1 MNININPNSKEN
13 TDGMLEITG
22 RLSDSNAAKYYGANR
37 NHKVSEN
44 LNISAARIDQNAFA
58 ISKSEPSAYSVEGLK
73 SFDEIKA
80 KASMKNVSLE
90 NNAFAVMATSMSAD
104 DVAKMADDGFS
115 PSEMTDKE
123 IVTVLDKIK
132 ATLVKSGVDI
142 KGFTDD
148 LSKEQ
153 IEQIAGSSAYANAI
167 EAALKETAIPAIKEN
182 VTEITEALNM
192 SEALTT
198 PSDDAK
204 KYMINNDLEPT
215 VNNFYIANHSSNS
228 DSSANRAQYY
238 MDDTGYVG
246 KNPTDSDIESLSPQ
260 IEKSISDAGLDVN
273 EQTIYEAKWLINKD
287 IPLTK
292 ENLEKLE
299 DINNVSF
306 PVDNETVAMSAASA
320 LIEGKNAKEGILN
333 DPESIY
339 QKAAKFVD
347 SLEINDIAKRRILEE
362 TRLILTVEAS
372 VSLLK
377 KGIELD
383 TSNLEKLVDELKEAE
398 KECYAPFLMDKD
410 INEIGEVDIKK
421 YDDELTLKLDLFK
434 QTVIAVEQI
443 KTAPLSVVGDIAF
456 AEKTPTLN
464 EAKELSVNRTKEY
477 ESASLSV
484 SNDTGYSAE
493 FKKAEHSYETM
504 MTMPRYDMGDSIKKA
519 FRNVDDI
526 LEDLEIEATRLNEK
540 AVRILGYSGMEIN
553 EANIEKA
560 VKAEVAIENVI
571 THMTPA
577 RTLKMI
583 RDGFN
588 PLDTDIYELSDTL
601 SNEDEDTANIK
612 YTEFL
617 YKLEKSS
624 EITESE
630 KVAFIG
636 LYRLFR
642 KIEKSDGKLV
652 GDVIK
657 ADEKLTLSNIISA
670 SRSDRQVGTDIKIDD
685 SFGALEK
692 LITHGESITDQIL
705 QGFKTKELNEQYAK
719 EGATEIKNAITKE
732 EAIIKALESF
742 DNPKSPVNIAAAD
755 MLINSRSSIFKGL
768 LKGLDE
774 EERDNFDKEIS
785 ELAESFDDEESAKNA
800 ISSFTKKTEEIIK
813 NKLQIADKYI
823 DVKSLKLLNKQL
835 SIINKMADS
844 RTYEVP
850 VIING
855 SYTSINLKI
864 VNDTENAGK
873 VKAYFETEETGKVS
887 AEFDLRDGK
896 VSGIITTENS
906 FFEGVIKE
914 REDSF
919 KEEFKGAG
927 VEISSM
933 YYVNKRGISVKG
945 NYTDENDVS
954 TPATKQLYSVAK
966 AIIKSV
972 QK

>member
-13 TDGMLEITG
+13 TEGILEIG
-22 RLSDSNAAKYYGANR
+22 SRAGIDKASAGR
-37 NHKVSEN
+37 NH
-44 LNISAARIDQNAFA
+44 LNIHASRIDQNAFLVT
-58 ISKSEPSAYSVEGLK
+58 KSEPSTYSVEGLK

-115 PSEMTDKE
+115 PLEMTDKE
-123 IVTVLDKIK
+123 TVTVLDKIK

-167 EAALKETAIPAIKEN
+167 EAALKEAALPATKDN
-182 VTEITEALNM
+182 VTEITEALNV
-192 SEALTT
+192 SDTLEQ

-204 KYMINNDLEPT
+204 KYMINNCPEPT
-215 VNNFYIANHSSNS
+215 VNNFYIANHSSS
-228 DSSANRAQYY
+228 ADTSANRASYY
-238 MDDTGYVG
+238 MDETGYVG
-246 KNPTDSDIESLSPQ
+246 KNPTDADIESLSPQ
-260 IEKSISDAGLDVN
+260 IEKIISDAGLSVN
-273 EQTIYEAKWLINKD
+273 EQTINEAKWLINKD

-292 ENLEKLE
+292 ENLTNLE
-299 DINNVSF
+299 NLESVSF
-306 PVDNETVAMSAASA
+306 PLDTETVALSAASA
-320 LIEGKNAKEGILN
+320 LAEGKNAKDGLLS
-333 DPESIY
+333 DPESIHI
-339 QKAAKFVD
+339 KAAKFVE
-347 SLEINDIAKRRILEE
+347 SLNFDDVAKRRILEE
-362 TRLILTVEAS
+362 TRLILTLEAS

-377 KGIELD
+377 KGINLD
-383 TSNLEKLVDELKEAE
+383 TKDLEKLVDDLKQAE
-398 KECYAPFLMDKD
+398 KESYAPFLMDND
-410 INEIGEVDIKK
+410 EVDIKK
-421 YDDELTLKLDLFK
+421 YDDELTLKLDVFK
-434 QTVIAVEQI
+434 QTVIAIEHV
-443 KTAPLSVVGDIAF
+443 KTAPLSVVGDVAF
-456 AEKTPTLN
+456 SEKTPTLN
-464 EAKELSVNRTKEY
+464 EVAELSDKAK
-477 ESASLSV
+477 S
-484 SNDTGYSAE
+484 E
-493 FKKAEHSYETM
+493 FSKAERSYETM

-540 AVRILGYSGMEIN
+540 AVRILGYSGMEIT

-560 VKAEVAIENVI
+560 VKAEVAVENVI

-588 PLDTDIYELSDTL
+588 PLDTDIYELSNELL
-601 SNEDEDTANIK
+601 SEDEDTGNTK

-630 KVAFIG
+630 KSAFIG

-657 ADEKLTLSNIISA
+657 ADEKLTLLNIISA

-705 QGFKTKELNEQYAK
+705 QGFRTKELNVQYAK
-719 EGATEIKNAITKE
+719 EEADEIRNIITKE
-732 EAIIKALESF
+732 EAIVRALENADS
-742 DNPKSPVNIAAAD
+742 PKSPINMAAAN
-755 MLINSRSSIFKGL
+755 MLLNSRGTIFKGL

-774 EERDNFDKEIS
+774 EEKDVFDKEIS
-785 ELAESFDDEESAKNA
+785 ELADSFDDEDSAKNA
-800 ISSFTKKTEEIIK
+800 INSFTEKTQEIIK
-813 NKLQIADKYI
+813 NKAQIADKYI

-887 AEFDLRDGK
+887 AEFELRDGK

-966 AIIKSV
+966 AIIKAV

>member
-13 TDGMLEITG
+13 TEGILEIGSRAGIDKTSAG
-22 RLSDSNAAKYYGANR
+22 R
-37 NHKVSEN
+37 NH
-44 LNISAARIDQNAFA
+44 LNIHESRIEQNAFLVT
-58 ISKSEPSAYSVEGLK
+58 KSEPSTYSVEGLK

-115 PSEMTDKE
+115 PLEMTDKE
-123 IVTVLDKIK
+123 TVTVLDKIK
-132 ATLVKSGVDI
+132 ATLVKSGVNID
-142 KGFTDD
+142 GFTDD

-167 EAALKETAIPAIKEN
+167 EAALKETGLPATLEN
-182 VTEITEALNM
+182 VTEISEALNV
-192 SEALTT
+192 SNELTI

-204 KYMINNDLEPT
+204 KYMINNCPEPT
-215 VNNFYIANHSSNS
+215 VNNFYIANHSSS
-228 DSSANRAQYY
+228 ADTSANRASYY
-238 MDDTGYVG
+238 MDETGYVG
-246 KNPTDSDIESLSPQ
+246 KNPTDADIESLSPQ
-260 IEKSISDAGLDVN
+260 IEKIISDAGLSVN
-273 EQTIYEAKWLINKD
+273 EQTINEAKWLINKD

-292 ENLEKLE
+292 ENLTNLE
-299 DINNVSF
+299 NLESVSF
-306 PVDNETVAMSAASA
+306 PLDTETVALSAASA
-320 LIEGKNAKEGILN
+320 LAEGKNAKDGLLS
-333 DPESIY
+333 DPESIHI
-339 QKAAKFVD
+339 KAAKFVE
-347 SLEINDIAKRRILEE
+347 SLNFDDVAKRRILEE
-362 TRLILTVEAS
+362 TRLILTLEAS

-377 KGIELD
+377 KGINLD
-383 TSNLEKLVDELKEAE
+383 TKDLEKLVDDLKQAE
-398 KECYAPFLMDKD
+398 KESYAPFLMDND
-410 INEIGEVDIKK
+410 EVDIKK
-421 YDDELTLKLDLFK
+421 YDDELTLKLDVFK
-434 QTVIAVEQI
+434 QTVIAIEHV
-443 KTAPLSVVGDIAF
+443 KTAPLSVVGDVAF
-456 AEKTPTLN
+456 SEKTPTLN
-464 EAKELSVNRTKEY
+464 EVAELSDKAK
-477 ESASLSV
+477 S
-484 SNDTGYSAE
+484 E
-493 FKKAEHSYETM
+493 FSKAERSYETM

-540 AVRILGYSGMEIN
+540 AVRILGYSGMEIT

-560 VKAEVAIENVI
+560 VKAEVAVENVI

-588 PLDTDIYELSDTL
+588 PLDADIYELSNELL
-601 SNEDEDTANIK
+601 SEDEDTGNTK

-630 KVAFIG
+630 KSAFIG

-657 ADEKLTLSNIISA
+657 ADEKLTLLNIISA

-705 QGFKTKELNEQYAK
+705 QGFRTKELNVQYAK
-719 EGATEIKNAITKE
+719 EEADEIRNIITKE
-732 EAIIKALESF
+732 EAIVRALENADS
-742 DNPKSPVNIAAAD
+742 PKSPINMAAAN
-755 MLINSRSSIFKGL
+755 MLLNSRGTIFKGL

-774 EERDNFDKEIS
+774 EEKDVFDKEIS
-785 ELAESFDDEESAKNA
+785 ELADSFDDEDSVKNA
-800 ISSFTKKTEEIIK
+800 INSFTEKTQEIIK
-813 NKLQIADKYI
+813 NKAQIADKYI

-887 AEFDLRDGK
+887 AEFELRDGK

-966 AIIKSV
+966 AIIKAV

>member
-13 TDGMLEITG
+13 MEGMLEIGSRADIDKTSAG
-22 RLSDSNAAKYYGANR
+22 R
-37 NHKVSEN
+37 NH
-44 LNISAARIDQNAFA
+44 LNIHASRIDQNAFLVT
-58 ISKSEPSAYSVEGLK
+58 KSEPSTYSVEGLK

-104 DVAKMADDGFS
+104 DVAKMADEGFS
-115 PSEMTDKE
+115 PSEMTDSE
-123 IVTVLDKIK
+123 TVTVLDKIK
-132 ATLVKSGVDI
+132 ATLVKSGVNID
-142 KGFTDD
+142 GFTDD
-148 LSKEQ
+148 LSKEE
-153 IEQIAGSSAYANAI
+153 IEQIAGSSAYASAI
-167 EAALKETAIPAIKEN
+167 EAALKEAALPATLEN
-182 VTEITEALNM
+182 VTEISEALNV
-192 SEALTT
+192 SGELTI

-204 KYMINNDLEPT
+204 KYMINNCPEPT
-215 VNNFYIANHSSNS
+215 VNNFYIANHSS
-228 DSSANRAQYY
+228 SADTSTNRASYY
-238 MDDTGYVG
+238 MDETGYVG
-246 KNPTDSDIESLSPQ
+246 KNPTDADIESLSPQ
-260 IEKSISDAGLDVN
+260 IEKIISDAGLSVN
-273 EQTIYEAKWLINKD
+273 EQTINEAKWLINKD

-292 ENLEKLE
+292 ENLTNLE
-299 DINNVSF
+299 NLESVSF
-306 PVDNETVAMSAASA
+306 PLDTETVALSAASA
-320 LIEGKNAKEGILN
+320 LAEGKNAKDGLLS
-333 DPESIY
+333 DPESIHI
-339 QKAAKFVD
+339 KAAKFVE
-347 SLEINDIAKRRILEE
+347 SLNFDDVAKRRILEE
-362 TRLILTVEAS
+362 TRLILTLEAS

-377 KGIELD
+377 KGINLD
-383 TSNLEKLVDELKEAE
+383 TKDLEKLVDDLKQAE
-398 KECYAPFLMDKD
+398 KESYAPFLMDND
-410 INEIGEVDIKK
+410 EVDIKK
-421 YDDELTLKLDLFK
+421 YDDELTLKLDVFK
-434 QTVIAVEQI
+434 QTVIAIEHV
-443 KTAPLSVVGDIAF
+443 KTAPLLVVGDVAF
-456 AEKTPTLN
+456 SEKTPTLN
-464 EAKELSVNRTKEY
+464 EVAELSNKAK
-477 ESASLSV
+477 S
-484 SNDTGYSAE
+484 E
-493 FKKAEHSYETM
+493 FSKAERSYETM

-540 AVRILGYSGMEIN
+540 AVRILGYSGMEIT

-560 VKAEVAIENVI
+560 VKAEVAVENVI

-588 PLDTDIYELSDTL
+588 PLDTDIYELSNELL
-601 SNEDEDTANIK
+601 SEDEDTGNTK

-630 KVAFIG
+630 KSAFIG

-657 ADEKLTLSNIISA
+657 ADVKLTLSNIISA

-705 QGFKTKELNEQYAK
+705 QGFKTKELNKQYAK
-719 EGATEIKNAITKE
+719 EEANEIRNIITKE
-732 EAIIKALESF
+732 EAIVRALENADS
-742 DNPKSPVNIAAAD
+742 PKSPINMAAAN
-755 MLINSRSSIFKGL
+755 MLLNSRGTIFKGL

-774 EERDNFDKEIS
+774 EEKDVFDKEIS
-785 ELAESFDDEESAKNA
+785 ELADSFDDEDSVKNA
-800 ISSFTKKTEEIIK
+800 INSFTEKTQEIIK
-813 NKLQIADKYI
+813 NKAQIADKYI

-887 AEFDLRDGK
+887 AEFELRDGK

-966 AIIKSV
+966 AIIKAV

>member
-13 TDGMLEITG
+13 TEGILEIG
-22 RLSDSNAAKYYGANR
+22 SRAGIDKASAGR
-37 NHKVSEN
+37 NH
-44 LNISAARIDQNAFA
+44 LNIHASRIDQNAFLVT
-58 ISKSEPSAYSVEGLK
+58 KSEPSTYSVEGLK

-104 DVAKMADDGFS
+104 DVAKMADEGFS
-115 PSEMTDKE
+115 PSEMTDSE
-123 IVTVLDKIK
+123 TVTVLDKIK
-132 ATLVKSGVDI
+132 ATLVKSGVNID
-142 KGFTDD
+142 GFTDD
-148 LSKEQ
+148 LSKEE
-153 IEQIAGSSAYANAI
+153 IEQIAGSSAYASAI
-167 EAALKETAIPAIKEN
+167 EAALKEAALPATLEN
-182 VTEITEALNM
+182 VTEISEALNV
-192 SEALTT
+192 SGELTI

-204 KYMINNDLEPT
+204 KYMINNCPEPT
-215 VNNFYIANHSSNS
+215 VNNFYIANHSSS
-228 DSSANRAQYY
+228 ADTSANRASYY
-238 MDDTGYVG
+238 MDETGYVG
-246 KNPTDSDIESLSPQ
+246 KNPTDADIESLSPQ
-260 IEKSISDAGLDVN
+260 IEKIISDAGLSVN
-273 EQTIYEAKWLINKD
+273 EQTINEAKWLINKD

-292 ENLEKLE
+292 ENLTNLE
-299 DINNVSF
+299 NLESVSF
-306 PVDNETVAMSAASA
+306 PLNTETVALSAASA
-320 LIEGKNAKEGILN
+320 LAEGKNAKDGLLS
-333 DPESIY
+333 DPESIHI
-339 QKAAKFVD
+339 KAAKFVE
-347 SLEINDIAKRRILEE
+347 SLNFDDVAKRRILEE
-362 TRLILTVEAS
+362 TRLILTLEAS

-377 KGIELD
+377 KGINLD
-383 TSNLEKLVDELKEAE
+383 TKDLEKLVDDLKQAE
-398 KECYAPFLMDKD
+398 KESYAPFLMEND
-410 INEIGEVDIKK
+410 EVDIKK
-421 YDDELTLKLDLFK
+421 YDDELTLKLDVFK
-434 QTVIAVEQI
+434 QTVIAIEHV
-443 KTAPLSVVGDIAF
+443 KTAPLSVVGDVAF
-456 AEKTPTLN
+456 SEKTPTLN
-464 EAKELSVNRTKEY
+464 EVAELSNKAK
-477 ESASLSV
+477 S
-484 SNDTGYSAE
+484 E
-493 FKKAEHSYETM
+493 FSKAERSYETM

-540 AVRILGYSGMEIN
+540 AVRILGYSGMEIT

-560 VKAEVAIENVI
+560 VKAEVAVENVI

-588 PLDTDIYELSDTL
+588 PLDTDIYELSNELL
-601 SNEDEDTANIK
+601 SEDEDTGNTK

-630 KVAFIG
+630 KSAFIG

-657 ADEKLTLSNIISA
+657 ADEKLTFSNIISA
-670 SRSDRQVGTDIKIDD
+670 LRSDRQVGTDIKIDD
-685 SFGALEK
+685 SFGTLEK

-705 QGFKTKELNEQYAK
+705 QGFKTKELNKQYAK
-719 EGATEIKNAITKE
+719 EEANEIRNIITKE
-732 EAIIKALESF
+732 EAIVRALENADS
-742 DNPKSPVNIAAAD
+742 PKSPINMAAAN
-755 MLINSRSSIFKGL
+755 MLINTRGTILKGL

-774 EERDNFDKEIS
+774 EEKDVFDKEIS
-785 ELAESFDDEESAKNA
+785 ELADSFDDEDSVKNA
-800 ISSFTKKTEEIIK
+800 INSFTEKTQEIIK
-813 NKLQIADKYI
+813 NKAQIADKYI

-887 AEFDLRDGK
+887 AEFELRDGK

-966 AIIKSV
+966 AIIKAV

>member
-13 TDGMLEITG
+13 TEGILEIGSRAGIDKTSAG
-22 RLSDSNAAKYYGANR
+22 R
-37 NHKVSEN
+37 NH
-44 LNISAARIDQNAFA
+44 LNIHASRIDQNAFLVT
-58 ISKSEPSAYSVEGLK
+58 KSEPSTYSVEGLK

-104 DVAKMADDGFS
+104 DVAKMADEGFS
-115 PSEMTDKE
+115 PSEMTDSE
-123 IVTVLDKIK
+123 TVTVLDKIK
-132 ATLVKSGVDI
+132 ATLVKSGVNID
-142 KGFTDD
+142 GFTDD

-167 EAALKETAIPAIKEN
+167 EAALKETALPATLEN
-182 VTEITEALNM
+182 VTEISEALNV
-192 SEALTT
+192 SGELTI

-204 KYMINNDLEPT
+204 KYMINNCPEPT
-215 VNNFYIANHSSNS
+215 VNNFYIANHSS
-228 DSSANRAQYY
+228 SADTSTNRASYY
-238 MDDTGYVG
+238 MDETGYVG
-246 KNPTDSDIESLSPQ
+246 KNPTDADIESLSPQ
-260 IEKSISDAGLDVN
+260 IEKIISDAGLSVN
-273 EQTIYEAKWLINKD
+273 EQTINEAKWLINKD

-292 ENLEKLE
+292 ENLTNLE
-299 DINNVSF
+299 NLESVSF
-306 PVDNETVAMSAASA
+306 PLDTETVALSAASA
-320 LIEGKNAKEGILN
+320 LAEGKNAKDGLLS
-333 DPESIY
+333 DPESIHI
-339 QKAAKFVD
+339 KAAKFVE
-347 SLEINDIAKRRILEE
+347 SLNFDDVAKRRILEE
-362 TRLILTVEAS
+362 TRLILTLEAS

-377 KGIELD
+377 KGINLD
-383 TSNLEKLVDELKEAE
+383 TKDLEKLVDDLKQAE
-398 KECYAPFLMDKD
+398 KESYAPFLMDND
-410 INEIGEVDIKK
+410 EVDIKK
-421 YDDELTLKLDLFK
+421 YDDELTLKLDVFK
-434 QTVIAVEQI
+434 QTVIAIEHV
-443 KTAPLSVVGDIAF
+443 KTAPLSVVGDVAF
-456 AEKTPTLN
+456 SEKTPTLN
-464 EAKELSVNRTKEY
+464 EVAELSNKAK
-477 ESASLSV
+477 S
-484 SNDTGYSAE
+484 E
-493 FKKAEHSYETM
+493 FSKAERSYETM

-540 AVRILGYSGMEIN
+540 AVRILGYSGMEIT

-560 VKAEVAIENVI
+560 VKAEVAVENVI

-588 PLDTDIYELSDTL
+588 PLDTDIYELSNELL
-601 SNEDEDTANIK
+601 SEDEDTGNTK

-630 KVAFIG
+630 KSAFIG

-657 ADEKLTLSNIISA
+657 ADAKLTFSNIISA

-685 SFGALEK
+685 SFGTLEK

-705 QGFKTKELNEQYAK
+705 QGFKTKELNKQYAK
-719 EGATEIKNAITKE
+719 EEADEIRNIITKE
-732 EAIIKALESF
+732 EAIVRALENADS
-742 DNPKSPVNIAAAD
+742 PKSPINMAAAN
-755 MLINSRSSIFKGL
+755 MLLNSRGTIFKGL

-774 EERDNFDKEIS
+774 EEKDVFDKEIS
-785 ELAESFDDEESAKNA
+785 ELADSFDDEDSVKNA
-800 ISSFTKKTEEIIK
+800 INSFTEKTQEIIK
-813 NKLQIADKYI
+813 NKAQIADKYI

-945 NYTDENDVS
+945 NYTDENDMS

-966 AIIKSV
+966 AIIKAV

>member
-13 TDGMLEITG
+13 TEGILEIGSRAGIDKTSAG
-22 RLSDSNAAKYYGANR
+22 R
-37 NHKVSEN
+37 NH
-44 LNISAARIDQNAFA
+44 LNIHASRIEQNAFLVT
-58 ISKSEPSAYSVEGLK
+58 KSEPSTYSVEGLK

-80 KASMKNVSLE
+80 KALMKNVSLD

-104 DVAKMADDGFS
+104 DVAKMADEGFS
-115 PSEMTDKE
+115 PSEMTDFE
-123 IVTVLDKIK
+123 TVTVLDKIK
-132 ATLVKSGVDI
+132 ATLVKSGVNID
-142 KGFTDD
+142 GFTDD
-148 LSKEQ
+148 LSKEE
-153 IEQIAGSSAYANAI
+153 IEQIAGSSAYASAI
-167 EAALKETAIPAIKEN
+167 EAALKEAALPATKDN
-182 VTEITEALNM
+182 VTEITEALNV
-192 SEALTT
+192 SDTLEQ

-204 KYMINNDLEPT
+204 KYMINNCPEPT
-215 VNNFYIANHSSNS
+215 VNNFYIANHSS
-228 DSSANRAQYY
+228 SADTSTNRASYY
-238 MDDTGYVG
+238 MDETGYVG
-246 KNPTDSDIESLSPQ
+246 KNPTDADIESLSPQ
-260 IEKSISDAGLDVN
+260 IEKIISDAGLSVN
-273 EQTIYEAKWLINKD
+273 EQTINEAKWLINKD

-292 ENLEKLE
+292 ENLTNLE
-299 DINNVSF
+299 NLESVSF
-306 PVDNETVAMSAASA
+306 PLDTETVALSAASA
-320 LIEGKNAKEGILN
+320 LAEGKNAKDGLLS
-333 DPESIY
+333 DPESIHI
-339 QKAAKFVD
+339 KAAKFVE
-347 SLEINDIAKRRILEE
+347 SLNFDDVAKRRILEE
-362 TRLILTVEAS
+362 TRLILTLEAS

-377 KGIELD
+377 KGINLD
-383 TSNLEKLVDELKEAE
+383 TKDLEKLVDDLKQAE
-398 KECYAPFLMDKD
+398 KESYAPFLMDND
-410 INEIGEVDIKK
+410 EVDIKK
-421 YDDELTLKLDLFK
+421 YDDELTLKLDVFK
-434 QTVIAVEQI
+434 QTVIAIEHV
-443 KTAPLSVVGDIAF
+443 KTAPLSVVGDVAF
-456 AEKTPTLN
+456 SEKTPTLN
-464 EAKELSVNRTKEY
+464 EVAELSNKAK
-477 ESASLSV
+477 S
-484 SNDTGYSAE
+484 E
-493 FKKAEHSYETM
+493 FSKAERSYETM

-540 AVRILGYSGMEIN
+540 AVRILGYSGMEIT

-560 VKAEVAIENVI
+560 VKAEVAVENVI

-588 PLDTDIYELSDTL
+588 PLDADIYELSNKLL
-601 SNEDEDTANIK
+601 SEDEDTGNTK

-630 KVAFIG
+630 KSAFIG

-657 ADEKLTLSNIISA
+657 ADAKLTLSNIISA

-705 QGFKTKELNEQYAK
+705 QGFRTKELNVQYAK
-719 EGATEIKNAITKE
+719 EEADEIRNIITKE
-732 EAIIKALESF
+732 EAIVRALENADS
-742 DNPKSPVNIAAAD
+742 PKSPINMAAAN
-755 MLINSRSSIFKGL
+755 MLLNSRGTIFKGL

-774 EERDNFDKEIS
+774 EEKDVFDKEIS
-785 ELAESFDDEESAKNA
+785 ELADSFDDEDSAKNA
-800 ISSFTKKTEEIIK
+800 INSFTEKTQEIIK
-813 NKLQIADKYI
+813 NKAQIADKYI

-966 AIIKSV
+966 AIIKAV

>member
-13 TDGMLEITG
+13 TEGILEIGSRAGIDKTSAG
-22 RLSDSNAAKYYGANR
+22 R
-37 NHKVSEN
+37 NH
-44 LNISAARIDQNAFA
+44 LNIHASRIDQNAFLVT
-58 ISKSEPSAYSVEGLK
+58 KSEPSTYSVEGLK

-104 DVAKMADDGFS
+104 DVAKMADEGFS
-115 PSEMTDKE
+115 PSEMTDFE
-123 IVTVLDKIK
+123 TVTVLDKIK

-167 EAALKETAIPAIKEN
+167 EAALKETALPATIEN
-182 VTEITEALNM
+182 VTEISEALNV
-192 SEALTT
+192 SGELTI

-204 KYMINNDLEPT
+204 KYMINNCPEPT
-215 VNNFYIANHSSNS
+215 VNNFYIANHSSS
-228 DSSANRAQYY
+228 ADTSANRASYY
-238 MDDTGYVG
+238 MDETGYVG
-246 KNPTDSDIESLSPQ
+246 KNPTDADIESLSPQ
-260 IEKSISDAGLDVN
+260 IEKIISDAGLSVN
-273 EQTIYEAKWLINKD
+273 EQTINEAKWLINKD

-292 ENLEKLE
+292 ENLTNLE
-299 DINNVSF
+299 NLESVSF
-306 PVDNETVAMSAASA
+306 PLDTETVAMSAASA
-320 LIEGKNAKEGILN
+320 LAEGKNAKDGLLS
-333 DPESIY
+333 DPESIHI
-339 QKAAKFVD
+339 KAAKFVE
-347 SLEINDIAKRRILEE
+347 SLNFDDVAKRRILEE
-362 TRLILTVEAS
+362 TRLILTLEAS

-377 KGIELD
+377 KGINLD
-383 TSNLEKLVDELKEAE
+383 TKDLEKLVDDLKQAE
-398 KECYAPFLMDKD
+398 KESYAPFLMEND
-410 INEIGEVDIKK
+410 EVDIKK
-421 YDDELTLKLDLFK
+421 YDDELTLKLDVFK
-434 QTVIAVEQI
+434 QTVIAIEHV
-443 KTAPLSVVGDIAF
+443 KTAPLSVVGDVAF
-456 AEKTPTLN
+456 SEKTPTLN
-464 EAKELSVNRTKEY
+464 EVAELSNKAK
-477 ESASLSV
+477 S
-484 SNDTGYSAE
+484 E
-493 FKKAEHSYETM
+493 FSKAERSYETM

-540 AVRILGYSGMEIN
+540 AVRILGYSGMEIT

-560 VKAEVAIENVI
+560 VKAEVAVENVI

-588 PLDTDIYELSDTL
+588 PLDADIYELSNKLL
-601 SNEDEDTANIK
+601 SEDEDTGNTK

-630 KVAFIG
+630 KTAFIG

-657 ADEKLTLSNIISA
+657 ADAKLTLSNIISA

-705 QGFKTKELNEQYAK
+705 QGFRTKELNKQYAK
-719 EGATEIKNAITKE
+719 EEANEIRNIITKE
-732 EAIIKALESF
+732 EAIVRALENADS
-742 DNPKSPVNIAAAD
+742 PKSPINMAAAN
-755 MLINSRSSIFKGL
+755 MLLNSRGTIFKGL

-774 EERDNFDKEIS
+774 EEKDVFDKEIS
-785 ELAESFDDEESAKNA
+785 ELADSFDDEDSVKNA
-800 ISSFTKKTEEIIK
+800 INSFTEKTQEIIK
-813 NKLQIADKYI
+813 NKAQIADKYI

-887 AEFDLRDGK
+887 AEFELRDGK

-966 AIIKSV
+966 AIIKAV

>member
-13 TDGMLEITG
+13 TEGILEIGSRAGIDKTSAG
-22 RLSDSNAAKYYGANR
+22 R
-37 NHKVSEN
+37 NH
-44 LNISAARIDQNAFA
+44 LNIHASRIEQNAFLVT
-58 ISKSEPSAYSVEGLK
+58 KSEPSTYSVEGLK

-80 KASMKNVSLE
+80 KASMKNVSLD

-104 DVAKMADDGFS
+104 DVAKMADEGFS
-115 PSEMTDKE
+115 PSEMTDSE
-123 IVTVLDKIK
+123 TVTVLDKIK

-153 IEQIAGSSAYANAI
+153 IEQIAGSSTYASAI
-167 EAALKETAIPAIKEN
+167 EAALKEAALPATKDN
-182 VTEITEALNM
+182 VTEITEALNV
-192 SEALTT
+192 SGELTI

-204 KYMINNDLEPT
+204 KYMINNCPEPT
-215 VNNFYIANHSSNS
+215 VNNFYIANHSSS
-228 DSSANRAQYY
+228 ADTSANRASYY
-238 MDDTGYVG
+238 MDETGYVG
-246 KNPTDSDIESLSPQ
+246 KNPTDADIESLSPQ
-260 IEKSISDAGLDVN
+260 IEKFISDAGLSVN
-273 EQTIYEAKWLINKD
+273 EQKINEAKWLINKD

-292 ENLEKLE
+292 ENLTNLE
-299 DINNVSF
+299 NLESVSF
-306 PVDNETVAMSAASA
+306 PLNTETVALSAASA
-320 LIEGKNAKEGILN
+320 LAEGKNAKDGLLS
-333 DPESIY
+333 DPESIHI
-339 QKAAKFVD
+339 KAAKFVE
-347 SLEINDIAKRRILEE
+347 SLNFDDVAKRRILEE
-362 TRLILTVEAS
+362 TRLILTLEAS

-377 KGIELD
+377 KGINLD
-383 TSNLEKLVDELKEAE
+383 TKNLEKLVDDLKQAE
-398 KECYAPFLMDKD
+398 KESYAPFLMDND
-410 INEIGEVDIKK
+410 EVDIKK
-421 YDDELTLKLDLFK
+421 YDDDLTLKLDVFK
-434 QTVIAVEQI
+434 QTVIAIEHV
-443 KTAPLSVVGDIAF
+443 KTAPLSVVGDVAF
-456 AEKTPTLN
+456 FEKTPTLN
-464 EAKELSVNRTKEY
+464 EVAELSNK
-477 ESASLSV
+477 AK
-484 SNDTGYSAE
+484 AE
-493 FKKAEHSYETM
+493 FSKAERSYETM

-540 AVRILGYSGMEIN
+540 AVRILGYSGMEIT

-560 VKAEVAIENVI
+560 VKAEVAVENVI

-588 PLDTDIYELSDTL
+588 PLDTDIYELSNELL
-601 SNEDEDTANIK
+601 SEDEDTGNTK

-630 KVAFIG
+630 KSAFIG

-657 ADEKLTLSNIISA
+657 ADERLTLSNIISA

-692 LITHGESITDQIL
+692 LITHGESITNQIL
-705 QGFKTKELNEQYAK
+705 QGFKTKELNKQYAK
-719 EGATEIKNAITKE
+719 EEANEIRNIITKE
-732 EAIIKALESF
+732 EAIVRALENADS
-742 DNPKSPVNIAAAD
+742 PKSPINMAAAN
-755 MLINSRSSIFKGL
+755 MLLNSRGTIFKGL
-768 LKGLDE
+768 LKGFDE
-774 EERDNFDKEIS
+774 EEKDVFDKEIN
-785 ELAESFDDEESAKNA
+785 ELADSFDDEDSAKNA
-800 ISSFTKKTEEIIK
+800 INSFTEKTQEIIK
-813 NKLQIADKYI
+813 NKAQIADKYI

-887 AEFDLRDGK
+887 AEFELRDGK

-966 AIIKSV
+966 AIIKAV

>member
-13 TDGMLEITG
+13 TEGMLEIG
-22 RLSDSNAAKYYGANR
+22 SRAGIDKVSAGR
-37 NHKVSEN
+37 NH
-44 LNISAARIDQNAFA
+44 LNIHASRIDQNAFLVT
-58 ISKSEPSAYSVEGLK
+58 KSEPSTYSVEGLK

-80 KASMKNVSLE
+80 KASMKNVSLD

-104 DVAKMADDGFS
+104 DVAKMADEGFS

-123 IVTVLDKIK
+123 TVTVLDKIK

-167 EAALKETAIPAIKEN
+167 EAALKETALPATIEN
-182 VTEITEALNM
+182 VTEISEALNV
-192 SEALTT
+192 SGELTI

-204 KYMINNDLEPT
+204 KYMINNCPEPT
-215 VNNFYIANHSSNS
+215 VNNFYIANHSS
-228 DSSANRAQYY
+228 SADTSTNRASYY
-238 MDDTGYVG
+238 MDETGYVG
-246 KNPTDSDIESLSPQ
+246 KNPTDADIESLSPQ
-260 IEKSISDAGLDVN
+260 IEKIISDAGLSVN
-273 EQTIYEAKWLINKD
+273 EQTINEAKWLINKD

-292 ENLEKLE
+292 ENLTNLE
-299 DINNVSF
+299 NLESVSF
-306 PVDNETVAMSAASA
+306 PLDTETVALSAASA
-320 LIEGKNAKEGILN
+320 LAEGKNAKDGLLS
-333 DPESIY
+333 DPESIHI
-339 QKAAKFVD
+339 KAAKFVE
-347 SLEINDIAKRRILEE
+347 SLNFDDVAKRRILEE
-362 TRLILTVEAS
+362 TRLILTLEAS

-377 KGIELD
+377 KGINLD
-383 TSNLEKLVDELKEAE
+383 TKDLEKLVDDLKQAE
-398 KECYAPFLMDKD
+398 KESYAPFLMDND
-410 INEIGEVDIKK
+410 EVDIKK
-421 YDDELTLKLDLFK
+421 YDDELTLKLDVFK
-434 QTVIAVEQI
+434 QTVIAIEHV
-443 KTAPLSVVGDIAF
+443 KTAPLSVVGDVAF
-456 AEKTPTLN
+456 SEKTPTLN
-464 EAKELSVNRTKEY
+464 EVAELSDKAK
-477 ESASLSV
+477 S
-484 SNDTGYSAE
+484 E
-493 FKKAEHSYETM
+493 FSKAERSYETM

-540 AVRILGYSGMEIN
+540 AVRILGYSGMEIT

-560 VKAEVAIENVI
+560 VKAEVAVENVI

-588 PLDTDIYELSDTL
+588 PLDTDIYELSNELL
-601 SNEDEDTANIK
+601 SEDEDTGNTK

-630 KVAFIG
+630 KSAFIG

-657 ADEKLTLSNIISA
+657 ADERLTLSNIISA

-705 QGFKTKELNEQYAK
+705 QGFRTKELNVQYAK
-719 EGATEIKNAITKE
+719 EEADEIRNIITKE
-732 EAIIKALESF
+732 EAIVRALENADS
-742 DNPKSPVNIAAAD
+742 PKSPINMAAAN
-755 MLINSRSSIFKGL
+755 MLLNSRGTIFKGL

-774 EERDNFDKEIS
+774 EEKDVFDKEIS
-785 ELAESFDDEESAKNA
+785 ELADSFDDEDSVKNA
-800 ISSFTKKTEEIIK
+800 INSFTEKTQEIIK
-813 NKLQIADKYI
+813 NKAQIADKYI

-945 NYTDENDVS
+945 NYTDENDMS

-966 AIIKSV
+966 AIIKAV

>member
-13 TDGMLEITG
+13 TEGILEIG
-22 RLSDSNAAKYYGANR
+22 SRAGIDKASAGR
-37 NHKVSEN
+37 NH
-44 LNISAARIDQNAFA
+44 LNIHASRIEQNAFLVT
-58 ISKSEPSAYSVEGLK
+58 KSEPSTYSVEGLK

-80 KASMKNVSLE
+80 KASMKNVSLD

-115 PSEMTDKE
+115 PLEMTDKE
-123 IVTVLDKIK
+123 TVTVLDKIK

-153 IEQIAGSSAYANAI
+153 IEQIVGSSAYANAI
-167 EAALKETAIPAIKEN
+167 EAALKETALPATLEN
-182 VTEITEALNM
+182 VTEISEALNV
-192 SEALTT
+192 SGELTI

-204 KYMINNDLEPT
+204 KYMINNCPEPT
-215 VNNFYIANHSSNS
+215 VNNFYIANHSS
-228 DSSANRAQYY
+228 SADTSTNRASYY
-238 MDDTGYVG
+238 MDETGYVG
-246 KNPTDSDIESLSPQ
+246 KNPTDADIESLSPQ
-260 IEKSISDAGLDVN
+260 IEKIISDAGLSVN
-273 EQTIYEAKWLINKD
+273 EQTINEAKWLINKD

-292 ENLEKLE
+292 ENLTNLE
-299 DINNVSF
+299 NLESVSF
-306 PVDNETVAMSAASA
+306 PLDTETVALSAASA
-320 LIEGKNAKEGILN
+320 LAEGKNAKDGLLS
-333 DPESIY
+333 DPESVHI
-339 QKAAKFVD
+339 KAAKFVE
-347 SLEINDIAKRRILEE
+347 SLNFDDVAKRRILEE
-362 TRLILTVEAS
+362 TRLILTLEAS

-377 KGIELD
+377 KGINLD
-383 TSNLEKLVDELKEAE
+383 TKDLEKLVDDLKQAE
-398 KECYAPFLMDKD
+398 KESYAPFLMDND
-410 INEIGEVDIKK
+410 EVDIKK
-421 YDDELTLKLDLFK
+421 YDDELTLKLDKFK
-434 QTVIAVEQI
+434 QTVIAIEHV
-443 KTAPLSVVGDIAF
+443 KTAPLSVVGDVAF
-456 AEKTPTLN
+456 SEKTPTLN
-464 EAKELSVNRTKEY
+464 EVAELSDKAK
-477 ESASLSV
+477 S
-484 SNDTGYSAE
+484 E
-493 FKKAEHSYETM
+493 FSKAERSYETM

-540 AVRILGYSGMEIN
+540 AVRILGYSGMEIT

-560 VKAEVAIENVI
+560 VKAEVAVENVI

-588 PLDTDIYELSDTL
+588 PLDTDIYELSNELL
-601 SNEDEDTANIK
+601 SEDEDTGNTK

-630 KVAFIG
+630 KSAFIG

-657 ADEKLTLSNIISA
+657 ADERLTLSNIISA

-685 SFGALEK
+685 SFGTLEK
-692 LITHGESITDQIL
+692 LIAHGESITDQIL
-705 QGFKTKELNEQYAK
+705 QGFKTKELNKQYAK
-719 EGATEIKNAITKE
+719 EEADEIRNIITKE
-732 EAIIKALESF
+732 EAIVRALENADS
-742 DNPKSPVNIAAAD
+742 PKSPINMAAAN
-755 MLINSRSSIFKGL
+755 MLLNSRGTIFKGL

-774 EERDNFDKEIS
+774 EEKDVFDKEIS
-785 ELAESFDDEESAKNA
+785 ELADSFDDEDSVKNA
-800 ISSFTKKTEEIIK
+800 INSFTEKTQEIIK
-813 NKLQIADKYI
+813 NKAQIADKYI

-887 AEFDLRDGK
+887 AEFELRDGK

-966 AIIKSV
+966 AIIKAV

>member
-13 TDGMLEITG
+13 TEGILEIG
-22 RLSDSNAAKYYGANR
+22 SRAGIDKASAGR
-37 NHKVSEN
+37 NH
-44 LNISAARIDQNAFA
+44 LNIHASRIDQNAFLVT
-58 ISKSEPSAYSVEGLK
+58 KSEPSTYSVEGLK

-80 KASMKNVSLE
+80 KASMKNVSLD

-104 DVAKMADDGFS
+104 DVAKMADEGFS
-115 PSEMTDKE
+115 PSEMTDFE
-123 IVTVLDKIK
+123 TVTVLDKIK
-132 ATLVKSGVDI
+132 ATLVKSGVNID
-142 KGFTDD
+142 GFTDD
-148 LSKEQ
+148 LSKEE

-167 EAALKETAIPAIKEN
+167 EAALKETALPATIEN
-182 VTEITEALNM
+182 VTEISEALNV
-192 SEALTT
+192 SKELTI

-204 KYMINNDLEPT
+204 KYMINNCPEPT
-215 VNNFYIANHSSNS
+215 VNNFYIANHSSS
-228 DSSANRAQYY
+228 ADTSANRASYY
-238 MDDTGYVG
+238 MDETGYVG
-246 KNPTDSDIESLSPQ
+246 KNPIDSDIESLSPQ
-260 IEKSISDAGLDVN
+260 IEKIISDAGLSVN
-273 EQTIYEAKWLINKD
+273 EQTINEAKWLINKD

-292 ENLEKLE
+292 ENLTNLE
-299 DINNVSF
+299 NLESVSF
-306 PVDNETVAMSAASA
+306 PLDTETVALSAASA
-320 LIEGKNAKEGILN
+320 LAEGKNSKDGLLS
-333 DPESIY
+333 DPESIHI
-339 QKAAKFVD
+339 KAAKFVE
-347 SLEINDIAKRRILEE
+347 SLNFDDVAKRRILEE
-362 TRLILTVEAS
+362 TRLILTLEAS

-377 KGIELD
+377 KGINLD
-383 TSNLEKLVDELKEAE
+383 TKDLEKLVDDLKQAE
-398 KECYAPFLMDKD
+398 KESYAPFLMEND
-410 INEIGEVDIKK
+410 EVDIKK
-421 YDDELTLKLDLFK
+421 YDDELTLKLDVFK
-434 QTVIAVEQI
+434 QTVIAIEHV
-443 KTAPLSVVGDIAF
+443 KTAPLSVVGDVAF
-456 AEKTPTLN
+456 SEKTPTLN
-464 EAKELSVNRTKEY
+464 EVAELSNKAK
-477 ESASLSV
+477 S
-484 SNDTGYSAE
+484 E
-493 FKKAEHSYETM
+493 FSKAERSYETM

-540 AVRILGYSGMEIN
+540 AVRILGYSGMEIT

-560 VKAEVAIENVI
+560 VKAEVAVENVI

-588 PLDTDIYELSDTL
+588 PLDTDIYELSNELL
-601 SNEDEDTANIK
+601 SEDEDTGNTK

-630 KVAFIG
+630 KSAFIG

-657 ADEKLTLSNIISA
+657 ADERLTLSNIISA

-685 SFGALEK
+685 SFGTLEK

-705 QGFKTKELNEQYAK
+705 QGFKTKELNKQYAK
-719 EGATEIKNAITKE
+719 EEADEIRNIITKE
-732 EAIIKALESF
+732 EAIVRALENADS
-742 DNPKSPVNIAAAD
+742 PKSPINMAAAN
-755 MLINSRSSIFKGL
+755 MLLNSRGTIFKGL

-774 EERDNFDKEIS
+774 EEKDVFDKEIS
-785 ELAESFDDEESAKNA
+785 ELADSFDDEDSVKNA
-800 ISSFTKKTEEIIK
+800 INSFTEKTQEIIK
-813 NKLQIADKYI
+813 NKAQIADKYI

-873 VKAYFETEETGKVS
+873 VKAYFETEETGRVS

-945 NYTDENDVS
+945 NYTDENDMS

-966 AIIKSV
+966 AIIKAV

>member
-13 TDGMLEITG
+13 TEGILEIGSRAGIDKTSAG
-22 RLSDSNAAKYYGANR
+22 R
-37 NHKVSEN
+37 NH
-44 LNISAARIDQNAFA
+44 LNIHASRIDQNAFLVT
-58 ISKSEPSAYSVEGLK
+58 KSEPSTYSVEGLK

-80 KASMKNVSLE
+80 KASMKNVSLD

-104 DVAKMADDGFS
+104 DVAKMADEGFS
-115 PSEMTDKE
+115 PSEMTDFE
-123 IVTVLDKIK
+123 TVTVLDKIK
-132 ATLVKSGVDI
+132 ATLVKSGVNID
-142 KGFTDD
+142 GFTDD
-148 LSKEQ
+148 LSKEE

-167 EAALKETAIPAIKEN
+167 EAALKETALPATLEN
-182 VTEITEALNM
+182 VTEISEALNV
-192 SEALTT
+192 SKELTI

-204 KYMINNDLEPT
+204 KYMINNCPEPT
-215 VNNFYIANHSSNS
+215 VNNFYIANHSSS
-228 DSSANRAQYY
+228 ADTSANRASYY
-238 MDDTGYVG
+238 MDETGYVG
-246 KNPTDSDIESLSPQ
+246 KNPTDADIESLSPQ
-260 IEKSISDAGLDVN
+260 IEKIISDAGLSVN
-273 EQTIYEAKWLINKD
+273 EQTINEAKWLINKD

-292 ENLEKLE
+292 ENLTNLE
-299 DINNVSF
+299 NLESVSF
-306 PVDNETVAMSAASA
+306 PLDTETVALSAASA
-320 LIEGKNAKEGILN
+320 LAEGKNAKDGLLS
-333 DPESIY
+333 DPESIHI
-339 QKAAKFVD
+339 KAAKFVE
-347 SLEINDIAKRRILEE
+347 SLNFDDVAKRRILEE
-362 TRLILTVEAS
+362 TRLILTLEAS

-377 KGIELD
+377 KGINLD
-383 TSNLEKLVDELKEAE
+383 TKDLEKLVDDLKQAE
-398 KECYAPFLMDKD
+398 KESYAPFLMEND
-410 INEIGEVDIKK
+410 EVDIKK
-421 YDDELTLKLDLFK
+421 YDDELTLKLDVFK
-434 QTVIAVEQI
+434 QTVIAIEHV
-443 KTAPLSVVGDIAF
+443 KTAPLSVVGDVAF
-456 AEKTPTLN
+456 SEKTPTLN
-464 EAKELSVNRTKEY
+464 EVAELSNKAK
-477 ESASLSV
+477 S
-484 SNDTGYSAE
+484 E
-493 FKKAEHSYETM
+493 FSKAERSYETM

-540 AVRILGYSGMEIN
+540 AVRILGYSGMEIT

-560 VKAEVAIENVI
+560 VKAEVAVENVI

-588 PLDTDIYELSDTL
+588 PLDTDIYELSNELL
-601 SNEDEDTANIK
+601 SEDEDTGNTK

-630 KVAFIG
+630 KSAFIG

-657 ADEKLTLSNIISA
+657 ADERLTLSNIISA

-705 QGFKTKELNEQYAK
+705 QGFKTKELNKQYAK
-719 EGATEIKNAITKE
+719 EEANEIRNIITKE
-732 EAIIKALESF
+732 EAIVRALENADS
-742 DNPKSPVNIAAAD
+742 PKSPINMAAAN
-755 MLINSRSSIFKGL
+755 MLLNSRGTIFKGL

-774 EERDNFDKEIS
+774 EEKDVFDKEIS
-785 ELAESFDDEESAKNA
+785 ELADSFDDEDSVKNA
-800 ISSFTKKTEEIIK
+800 INSFTEKTQEIIK
-813 NKLQIADKYI
+813 NKAQIADKYI

-873 VKAYFETEETGKVS
+873 VKAYFETEETGRVS

-966 AIIKSV
+966 AIIKAV

>member
-13 TDGMLEITG
+13 TEGILEIGSRAGIDKTSAG
-22 RLSDSNAAKYYGANR
+22 R
-37 NHKVSEN
+37 NH
-44 LNISAARIDQNAFA
+44 LNIHASRIDQNAFLVT
-58 ISKSEPSAYSVEGLK
+58 KSEPSTYSVEGLK

-104 DVAKMADDGFS
+104 DVAKMADEGFS
-115 PSEMTDKE
+115 PSEMTDSE
-123 IVTVLDKIK
+123 TVTVLDKIK
-132 ATLVKSGVDI
+132 ATLVKSGVNID
-142 KGFTDD
+142 GFTDD

-167 EAALKETAIPAIKEN
+167 EAALKETALPATLEN
-182 VTEITEALNM
+182 VTEISEALNV
-192 SEALTT
+192 SGELTI

-204 KYMINNDLEPT
+204 KYMINNCPEPT
-215 VNNFYIANHSSNS
+215 VNNFYIANHSSS
-228 DSSANRAQYY
+228 ADTSANRASYY
-238 MDDTGYVG
+238 MDETGYVG
-246 KNPTDSDIESLSPQ
+246 KNPTDADIESLSPQ
-260 IEKSISDAGLDVN
+260 IEKIISDAGLSVN
-273 EQTIYEAKWLINKD
+273 EQTINEAKWLINKD

-292 ENLEKLE
+292 ENLTNLE
-299 DINNVSF
+299 NLESVSF
-306 PVDNETVAMSAASA
+306 PLNTETVALSAASA
-320 LIEGKNAKEGILN
+320 LAEGKNAKDGLLS
-333 DPESIY
+333 DPESIHI
-339 QKAAKFVD
+339 KAAKFVE
-347 SLEINDIAKRRILEE
+347 SLNFDDVAKRRILEE
-362 TRLILTVEAS
+362 TRLILTLEAS

-377 KGIELD
+377 KGINLD
-383 TSNLEKLVDELKEAE
+383 TKDLEKLVDDLKQAE
-398 KECYAPFLMDKD
+398 KESYAPFLMDND
-410 INEIGEVDIKK
+410 EVDIKK
-421 YDDELTLKLDLFK
+421 YDDELTLKLDVFK
-434 QTVIAVEQI
+434 QTVIAIEHV
-443 KTAPLSVVGDIAF
+443 KTAPLSVVGDVAF
-456 AEKTPTLN
+456 SEKTPTLN
-464 EAKELSVNRTKEY
+464 EVAELSDKAK
-477 ESASLSV
+477 S
-484 SNDTGYSAE
+484 E
-493 FKKAEHSYETM
+493 FSKAERSYETM

-540 AVRILGYSGMEIN
+540 AVRILGYSGMEIT

-560 VKAEVAIENVI
+560 VKAEVAVENVI

-588 PLDTDIYELSDTL
+588 PLDTDIYELSNELL
-601 SNEDEDTANIK
+601 SEDEDTGNTK

-630 KVAFIG
+630 KSAFIG

-657 ADEKLTLSNIISA
+657 ADEKLTLLNIISA

-705 QGFKTKELNEQYAK
+705 QGFKTKELNKQYAK
-719 EGATEIKNAITKE
+719 EEADEIRNIITKE
-732 EAIIKALESF
+732 EAIVRALENADS
-742 DNPKSPVNIAAAD
+742 PKSPINMAAAN
-755 MLINSRSSIFKGL
+755 MLLNSRGTIFKGL

-774 EERDNFDKEIS
+774 EEKDVFDKEIS
-785 ELAESFDDEESAKNA
+785 ELADSFDDEDSAKNA
-800 ISSFTKKTEEIIK
+800 INSFTEKTQEIIK
-813 NKLQIADKYI
+813 NKAQIADKYI

-887 AEFDLRDGK
+887 AEFELRDGK

-945 NYTDENDVS
+945 NYTDENDMS

-966 AIIKSV
+966 AIIKAV

>member
-13 TDGMLEITG
+13 TEGILEIGSRAGIDKTSAG
-22 RLSDSNAAKYYGANR
+22 R
-37 NHKVSEN
+37 NH
-44 LNISAARIDQNAFA
+44 LNIHASRIDQNAFLVT
-58 ISKSEPSAYSVEGLK
+58 KSEPSTYSVEGLK

-80 KASMKNVSLE
+80 KASMKNVSLD

-104 DVAKMADDGFS
+104 DVAKMADEGFS
-115 PSEMTDKE
+115 PSEMTDFE
-123 IVTVLDKIK
+123 TVTVLDKIK
-132 ATLVKSGVDI
+132 ATLVKSGVNID
-142 KGFTDD
+142 GFTDD

-167 EAALKETAIPAIKEN
+167 EAALKETALPATIEN
-182 VTEITEALNM
+182 VTEISEALNV
-192 SEALTT
+192 SGELTI

-204 KYMINNDLEPT
+204 KYMINNCPEPT
-215 VNNFYIANHSSNS
+215 VNNFYIANHSSS
-228 DSSANRAQYY
+228 ADTSANRASYY
-238 MDDTGYVG
+238 MDETGYVG
-246 KNPTDSDIESLSPQ
+246 KNPTDADIESLSPQ
-260 IEKSISDAGLDVN
+260 IEKIISDAGLSVN
-273 EQTIYEAKWLINKD
+273 EQTINEAKWLINKD

-292 ENLEKLE
+292 ENLTNLE
-299 DINNVSF
+299 NLESVSF
-306 PVDNETVAMSAASA
+306 PLDTETVALSAASA
-320 LIEGKNAKEGILN
+320 LAEGKNAKDGLLS
-333 DPESIY
+333 DPESIHI
-339 QKAAKFVD
+339 KAAKFVE
-347 SLEINDIAKRRILEE
+347 SLNFDDVAKRRILEE
-362 TRLILTVEAS
+362 TRLILTLEAS

-377 KGIELD
+377 KGINLD
-383 TSNLEKLVDELKEAE
+383 TKDLEKLVDDLKQAE
-398 KECYAPFLMDKD
+398 KESYAPFLMDND
-410 INEIGEVDIKK
+410 EVDIKK
-421 YDDELTLKLDLFK
+421 YDDELTLKLDVFK
-434 QTVIAVEQI
+434 QTVIAIEHV
-443 KTAPLSVVGDIAF
+443 KTAPLSVVGDVAF
-456 AEKTPTLN
+456 SEKTPTLN
-464 EAKELSVNRTKEY
+464 EVAELSDKAK
-477 ESASLSV
+477 S
-484 SNDTGYSAE
+484 E
-493 FKKAEHSYETM
+493 FSKAERSYETM

-540 AVRILGYSGMEIN
+540 AVRILGYSGMEIT

-560 VKAEVAIENVI
+560 VKAEVAVENVI

-588 PLDTDIYELSDTL
+588 PLDTDIYELSNELL
-601 SNEDEDTANIK
+601 SEDEDTGNTK

-630 KVAFIG
+630 KSAFIG

-657 ADEKLTLSNIISA
+657 ADERLTLSNIISA

-705 QGFKTKELNEQYAK
+705 QGFRTKELNVQYAK
-719 EGATEIKNAITKE
+719 EEADEIRNIITKE
-732 EAIIKALESF
+732 EAIVRALENADS
-742 DNPKSPVNIAAAD
+742 PKSPINMAAAN
-755 MLINSRSSIFKGL
+755 MLLNSRGTIFKGL

-774 EERDNFDKEIS
+774 EEKDVFDKEIS
-785 ELAESFDDEESAKNA
+785 ELADSFDDEDSVKNA
-800 ISSFTKKTEEIIK
+800 INSFTEKTQEIIK
-813 NKLQIADKYI
+813 NKAQIADKYI

-887 AEFDLRDGK
+887 AEFELRDGK

-966 AIIKSV
+966 AIIKAV

>member
-13 TDGMLEITG
+13 TEGILEIG
-22 RLSDSNAAKYYGANR
+22 SRAGIDKASAGR
-37 NHKVSEN
+37 NH
-44 LNISAARIDQNAFA
+44 LNIHASRIDQNAFLVT
-58 ISKSEPSAYSVEGLK
+58 KSEPSTYSVEGLK

-104 DVAKMADDGFS
+104 DVAKMADEGFS
-115 PSEMTDKE
+115 PSEMTDSE
-123 IVTVLDKIK
+123 TVTVLDKIK
-132 ATLVKSGVDI
+132 ATLVKSGVNID
-142 KGFTDD
+142 GFTDD

-167 EAALKETAIPAIKEN
+167 EAALKETALPATLEN
-182 VTEITEALNM
+182 VTEISEALNV
-192 SEALTT
+192 SGELTI

-204 KYMINNDLEPT
+204 KYMINNCPEPT
-215 VNNFYIANHSSNS
+215 VNNFYIANHSSS
-228 DSSANRAQYY
+228 ADTSANRASYY
-238 MDDTGYVG
+238 MDETGYVG
-246 KNPTDSDIESLSPQ
+246 KNPTDADIESLSPQ
-260 IEKSISDAGLDVN
+260 IEKIISDAGLSVN
-273 EQTIYEAKWLINKD
+273 EQTINEAKWLINKD

-292 ENLEKLE
+292 ENLTNLE
-299 DINNVSF
+299 NLESVSF
-306 PVDNETVAMSAASA
+306 PLDTENVALSAASA
-320 LIEGKNAKEGILN
+320 LAEGKNAKDGLLS
-333 DPESIY
+333 DPESIHI
-339 QKAAKFVD
+339 KAAKFVE
-347 SLEINDIAKRRILEE
+347 SLNFDDVAKRRILEE
-362 TRLILTVEAS
+362 TRLILTLEAS

-377 KGIELD
+377 KGINLD
-383 TSNLEKLVDELKEAE
+383 TRDLEKLVDDLKQAE
-398 KECYAPFLMDKD
+398 KESYAPFLMDND
-410 INEIGEVDIKK
+410 EVDIKK
-421 YDDELTLKLDLFK
+421 YDDDLTLKLDVFK
-434 QTVIAVEQI
+434 QTVIAIENV
-443 KTAPLSVVGDIAF
+443 KTAPLSVVGDVAF
-456 AEKTPTLN
+456 SEKTPTLN
-464 EAKELSVNRTKEY
+464 EVAELSNKAK
-477 ESASLSV
+477 S
-484 SNDTGYSAE
+484 E
-493 FKKAEHSYETM
+493 FSKAERSYETM

-540 AVRILGYSGMEIN
+540 AVRILGYSGMEIT

-560 VKAEVAIENVI
+560 VKAEVAVENVI

-588 PLDTDIYELSDTL
+588 PLDTDIYELSNELL
-601 SNEDEDTANIK
+601 SEDEDTGNTK

-630 KVAFIG
+630 KSAFIG

-657 ADEKLTLSNIISA
+657 ADAKLTLSNIISA

-705 QGFKTKELNEQYAK
+705 QGFKTKELNKQYAK
-719 EGATEIKNAITKE
+719 EEADEIRNIITKE
-732 EAIIKALESF
+732 EAIVRALENADS
-742 DNPKSPVNIAAAD
+742 PKSPINMAAAN
-755 MLINSRSSIFKGL
+755 MLLNSRGTIFKGL

-774 EERDNFDKEIS
+774 EEKDVFDKEIS
-785 ELAESFDDEESAKNA
+785 ELADSFDDEDSVKNA
-800 ISSFTKKTEEIIK
+800 INSFTEKTQEIIK
-813 NKLQIADKYI
+813 NKAQIADKYI

-887 AEFDLRDGK
+887 AEFELRDGK

-945 NYTDENDVS
+945 NYTDENDMS

-966 AIIKSV
+966 AIIKAV

>member
-13 TDGMLEITG
+13 TEGILEIG
-22 RLSDSNAAKYYGANR
+22 SRAGIDKVSAGR
-37 NHKVSEN
+37 NH
-44 LNISAARIDQNAFA
+44 LNIHASRIDQNAFLVT
-58 ISKSEPSAYSVEGLK
+58 KSEPSTYSVEGLK

-104 DVAKMADDGFS
+104 DVAKMADEGFS
-115 PSEMTDKE
+115 PSEMTDSE
-123 IVTVLDKIK
+123 TVTVLDKIK
-132 ATLVKSGVDI
+132 ATLVKSGVNID
-142 KGFTDD
+142 GFTDD

-167 EAALKETAIPAIKEN
+167 EAALKETGLPATIEN
-182 VTEITEALNM
+182 VTEISEALNV
-192 SEALTT
+192 SKELTI

-204 KYMINNDLEPT
+204 KYMINNCPEPT
-215 VNNFYIANHSSNS
+215 VNNFYIANHSSS
-228 DSSANRAQYY
+228 ADTSANRASYY
-238 MDDTGYVG
+238 MDETGYVG
-246 KNPTDSDIESLSPQ
+246 KNPTDADIESLSPQ
-260 IEKSISDAGLDVN
+260 IEKIISDAGLSVS
-273 EQTIYEAKWLINKD
+273 EQTINEAKWLINKD

-292 ENLEKLE
+292 ENLTNLE
-299 DINNVSF
+299 NLESVSF
-306 PVDNETVAMSAASA
+306 PLDTETVALSAASA
-320 LIEGKNAKEGILN
+320 LAEGKNAKDGLLS
-333 DPESIY
+333 DPESIHI
-339 QKAAKFVD
+339 KAAKFVE
-347 SLEINDIAKRRILEE
+347 SLNFDDVAKRRILEE
-362 TRLILTVEAS
+362 TRLILTLEAS

-377 KGIELD
+377 KGINLD
-383 TSNLEKLVDELKEAE
+383 TKDLEKLVDDLKQAE
-398 KECYAPFLMDKD
+398 KESYAPFLMEND
-410 INEIGEVDIKK
+410 EVDIKK
-421 YDDELTLKLDLFK
+421 YDDELTLKLDVFK
-434 QTVIAVEQI
+434 QTVIAIENV
-443 KTAPLSVVGDIAF
+443 KTAPLSVVGDVAF
-456 AEKTPTLN
+456 SEKTPTLN
-464 EAKELSVNRTKEY
+464 EVAELSNKAK
-477 ESASLSV
+477 S
-484 SNDTGYSAE
+484 E
-493 FKKAEHSYETM
+493 FSKAERSYETM

-540 AVRILGYSGMEIN
+540 AVRILGYSGMEIT

-560 VKAEVAIENVI
+560 VKAEVAVENVI

-588 PLDTDIYELSDTL
+588 PLDTDIYELSKELL
-601 SNEDEDTANIK
+601 SEDEDTGNTK

-630 KVAFIG
+630 KSAFIG

-657 ADEKLTLSNIISA
+657 ADEKLTFSNIISA

-685 SFGALEK
+685 SFGTLEK

-705 QGFKTKELNEQYAK
+705 QGFKTKELNKQYAK
-719 EGATEIKNAITKE
+719 DEADEIRNIITKE
-732 EAIIKALESF
+732 EAIVRALENADS
-742 DNPKSPVNIAAAD
+742 PKSPINMAAAN
-755 MLINSRSSIFKGL
+755 MLLNSRGTIFKGL

-774 EERDNFDKEIS
+774 EEKDVFDKEIS
-785 ELAESFDDEESAKNA
+785 ELADSFDDEDSVKNA
-800 ISSFTKKTEEIIK
+800 INSFTEKTQEIIK
-813 NKLQIADKYI
+813 NKEQIADKYI

-887 AEFDLRDGK
+887 AEFELRDGK
-896 VSGIITTENS
+896 VSGIITIENS

-945 NYTDENDVS
+945 NYTDENDMS

-966 AIIKSV
+966 AIIKAV

>member
-13 TDGMLEITG
+13 TEGILEIGSRAGIDKTSAG
-22 RLSDSNAAKYYGANR
+22 R
-37 NHKVSEN
+37 NH
-44 LNISAARIDQNAFA
+44 LNIHASRIDQNAFLVT
-58 ISKSEPSAYSVEGLK
+58 KSEPSTYSVEGLK

-104 DVAKMADDGFS
+104 DVAKMADEGFS
-115 PSEMTDKE
+115 PSEMTDSE
-123 IVTVLDKIK
+123 TVTVLDKIK
-132 ATLVKSGVDI
+132 ATLVKSGVNID
-142 KGFTDD
+142 GFTDD

-167 EAALKETAIPAIKEN
+167 EAALKETVLPATIEN
-182 VTEITEALNM
+182 VTEISEALNV
-192 SEALTT
+192 SGELTI

-204 KYMINNDLEPT
+204 KYMINNCPEPT
-215 VNNFYIANHSSNS
+215 VNNFYIANHSSS
-228 DSSANRAQYY
+228 ADTSANRASYY
-238 MDDTGYVG
+238 MDETGYVG
-246 KNPTDSDIESLSPQ
+246 KNPTDADIESLSPQ
-260 IEKSISDAGLDVN
+260 IEKIISDAGLSVN
-273 EQTIYEAKWLINKD
+273 EQTINEAKWLINKD

-292 ENLEKLE
+292 ENLTNLE
-299 DINNVSF
+299 NLESVSF
-306 PVDNETVAMSAASA
+306 PLDTETVALSAASA
-320 LIEGKNAKEGILN
+320 LAEGKNAKDGLLS
-333 DPESIY
+333 DPESIHI
-339 QKAAKFVD
+339 KAAKFVE
-347 SLEINDIAKRRILEE
+347 SLNFDDVAKRRILEE
-362 TRLILTVEAS
+362 TRLILTLEAS

-377 KGIELD
+377 KGINLD
-383 TSNLEKLVDELKEAE
+383 TKDVEKLVDDLKQAE
-398 KECYAPFLMDKD
+398 KESYAPFLMDND
-410 INEIGEVDIKK
+410 EVDIKK
-421 YDDELTLKLDLFK
+421 YDDELTLKLDVFK
-434 QTVIAVEQI
+434 QTVIAIEHV
-443 KTAPLSVVGDIAF
+443 KTAPLSVVGDVAF
-456 AEKTPTLN
+456 SEKTPTLN
-464 EAKELSVNRTKEY
+464 EVAELSNKAK
-477 ESASLSV
+477 S
-484 SNDTGYSAE
+484 E
-493 FKKAEHSYETM
+493 FSKAERSYETM

-540 AVRILGYSGMEIN
+540 AVRILGYSGMEIT

-560 VKAEVAIENVI
+560 VKAEVAVENVI

-588 PLDTDIYELSDTL
+588 PLDTDIYELSNELL
-601 SNEDEDTANIK
+601 SEDEDTGNTK

-630 KVAFIG
+630 KSAFIG

-657 ADEKLTLSNIISA
+657 ADEKLTFSNIISA

-705 QGFKTKELNEQYAK
+705 QGFRTKELNVQYAK
-719 EGATEIKNAITKE
+719 EEADEIRNIITKE
-732 EAIIKALESF
+732 EAIVRALENADS
-742 DNPKSPVNIAAAD
+742 PKSPINMAAAN
-755 MLINSRSSIFKGL
+755 MLLNSRGTIFKGL

-774 EERDNFDKEIS
+774 EEKDVFDKEIS
-785 ELAESFDDEESAKNA
+785 ELADSFDDEDSVKNA
-800 ISSFTKKTEEIIK
+800 INSFTEKTQEIIK
-813 NKLQIADKYI
+813 NKAQIADKYI

-873 VKAYFETEETGKVS
+873 VKAYFETEETGRVS

-966 AIIKSV
+966 AIIKAV

>member
-13 TDGMLEITG
+13 TEGMLEIGG
-22 RLSDSNAAKYYGANR
+22 RAGIDKTSAGR
-37 NHKVSEN
+37 NH
-44 LNISAARIDQNAFA
+44 LNIHASRIDQNAFLVT
-58 ISKSEPSAYSVEGLK
+58 KSEPSTYSVEGLK

-104 DVAKMADDGFS
+104 DVAKMADEGFS

-123 IVTVLDKIK
+123 TVTVLDKIK
-132 ATLVKSGVDI
+132 ATLVKSGVNID
-142 KGFTDD
+142 GFTDD

-167 EAALKETAIPAIKEN
+167 EAALKETALPATIEN
-182 VTEITEALNM
+182 VTEISEALNV
-192 SEALTT
+192 SGELTI

-204 KYMINNDLEPT
+204 KYMINNCPEPT
-215 VNNFYIANHSSNS
+215 VNNFYIANHSSS
-228 DSSANRAQYY
+228 ADTSANRASYY
-238 MDDTGYVG
+238 MDETGYVG
-246 KNPTDSDIESLSPQ
+246 KNPTDADIESLSPQ
-260 IEKSISDAGLDVN
+260 IEKIISDAGLSVN
-273 EQTIYEAKWLINKD
+273 EQTINEAKWLINKD

-292 ENLEKLE
+292 ENLTNLE
-299 DINNVSF
+299 NLESVSF
-306 PVDNETVAMSAASA
+306 PLDTETVALSAASA
-320 LIEGKNAKEGILN
+320 LAEGKNAKDGLLS
-333 DPESIY
+333 DPESIHI
-339 QKAAKFVD
+339 KAAKFVE
-347 SLEINDIAKRRILEE
+347 SLNFDDVAKRRILEE
-362 TRLILTVEAS
+362 TRLILTLEAS

-377 KGIELD
+377 KGINLD
-383 TSNLEKLVDELKEAE
+383 TKDLEKLVDDLKQAE
-398 KECYAPFLMDKD
+398 KESYAPFLMDND
-410 INEIGEVDIKK
+410 EVDIKK
-421 YDDELTLKLDLFK
+421 YDDELTLKLDKFK
-434 QTVIAVEQI
+434 QTVIAIEHV
-443 KTAPLSVVGDIAF
+443 KTAPLSVVGDVAF
-456 AEKTPTLN
+456 SEKTPTLN
-464 EAKELSVNRTKEY
+464 EVAELSNKAK
-477 ESASLSV
+477 S
-484 SNDTGYSAE
+484 E
-493 FKKAEHSYETM
+493 FSKAERSYETM

-540 AVRILGYSGMEIN
+540 AVRILGYSGMEIT

-560 VKAEVAIENVI
+560 VKAEVAVENVI

-588 PLDTDIYELSDTL
+588 PLDTDIYELSNELL
-601 SNEDEDTANIK
+601 SEDEDTGNTK

-630 KVAFIG
+630 KSAFIG

-657 ADEKLTLSNIISA
+657 ADERLTLSNIISA

-705 QGFKTKELNEQYAK
+705 QGFRTKELNVQYAK
-719 EGATEIKNAITKE
+719 EEADEIRNIITKE
-732 EAIIKALESF
+732 EAIVRALENADS
-742 DNPKSPVNIAAAD
+742 PKSPINMAAAN
-755 MLINSRSSIFKGL
+755 MLINSRGTIFKGL

-774 EERDNFDKEIS
+774 EEKDVFDKEIS
-785 ELAESFDDEESAKNA
+785 ELADSFDDEDNVKNA
-800 ISSFTKKTEEIIK
+800 INSFTEKTQEIIK
-813 NKLQIADKYI
+813 NKAQIADKYI

-966 AIIKSV
+966 AIIKAV

>member
-13 TDGMLEITG
+13 TEGILEIGSRAGIDKTSAG
-22 RLSDSNAAKYYGANR
+22 R
-37 NHKVSEN
+37 NH
-44 LNISAARIDQNAFA
+44 LNIHASRIEQNAFLVT
-58 ISKSEPSAYSVEGLK
+58 KSEPSTYSVEGLK

-80 KASMKNVSLE
+80 KALMKNVSLD

-104 DVAKMADDGFS
+104 DVAKMADEGFS
-115 PSEMTDKE
+115 PSEMTDFE
-123 IVTVLDKIK
+123 TVTVLDKIK
-132 ATLVKSGVDI
+132 ATLVKSGVNID
-142 KGFTDD
+142 GFTDD
-148 LSKEQ
+148 LSKEE
-153 IEQIAGSSAYANAI
+153 IEQIAGSSAYASAI
-167 EAALKETAIPAIKEN
+167 EAALKEAALPATKDN
-182 VTEITEALNM
+182 VTEITEALNV
-192 SEALTT
+192 SDTLEQ

-204 KYMINNDLEPT
+204 KYMINNCPEPT
-215 VNNFYIANHSSNS
+215 VNNFYIANHSS
-228 DSSANRAQYY
+228 SADTSTNRASYY
-238 MDDTGYVG
+238 MDETGYVG
-246 KNPTDSDIESLSPQ
+246 KNPTDADIESLSPQ
-260 IEKSISDAGLDVN
+260 IEKIISDAGLSVN
-273 EQTIYEAKWLINKD
+273 EQTINEAKWLINKD

-292 ENLEKLE
+292 ENLTNLE
-299 DINNVSF
+299 NLESVSF
-306 PVDNETVAMSAASA
+306 PLDTETVALSAASA
-320 LIEGKNAKEGILN
+320 LAEGKNAKDGLLS
-333 DPESIY
+333 DPESIHI
-339 QKAAKFVD
+339 KAAKFVE
-347 SLEINDIAKRRILEE
+347 SLNFDDVAKRRILEE
-362 TRLILTVEAS
+362 TRLILTLEAS

-377 KGIELD
+377 KGINLD
-383 TSNLEKLVDELKEAE
+383 TKDLEKLVDDLKQAE
-398 KECYAPFLMDKD
+398 KESYAPFLMDND
-410 INEIGEVDIKK
+410 EVDIKK
-421 YDDELTLKLDLFK
+421 YDDELTLKLDVFK
-434 QTVIAVEQI
+434 QTVIAIEHV
-443 KTAPLSVVGDIAF
+443 KTAPLSVVGDVAF
-456 AEKTPTLN
+456 SEKTPTLN
-464 EAKELSVNRTKEY
+464 EVAELSNKAK
-477 ESASLSV
+477 S
-484 SNDTGYSAE
+484 E
-493 FKKAEHSYETM
+493 FLKAERSYETM

-588 PLDTDIYELSDTL
+588 PLDTDIYELSNELT
-601 SNEDEDTANIK
+601 NEDEDTGNIK

-630 KVAFIG
+630 KSAFIG

-657 ADEKLTLSNIISA
+657 ADEKLTLLNIISA

-705 QGFKTKELNEQYAK
+705 QGFKTKELNKQYAK
-719 EGATEIKNAITKE
+719 EEANEIRNIITKE
-732 EAIIKALESF
+732 EAIVRALENADS
-742 DNPKSPVNIAAAD
+742 PKSPINMAAAN
-755 MLINSRSSIFKGL
+755 MLLNSRGTIFKGL

-774 EERDNFDKEIS
+774 EEKDVFDKEIS
-785 ELAESFDDEESAKNA
+785 ELADSFDDEDNVKNA
-800 ISSFTKKTEEIIK
+800 INSFTEKTQEIIK
-813 NKLQIADKYI
+813 NKVQIADKYI

-966 AIIKSV
+966 AIIKAV

>member
-13 TDGMLEITG
+13 TEGILEIG
-22 RLSDSNAAKYYGANR
+22 SRAGIDKASAGR
-37 NHKVSEN
+37 NH
-44 LNISAARIDQNAFA
+44 LNIHASRIDQNAFLVT
-58 ISKSEPSAYSVEGLK
+58 KSEPSTYSVEGLK

-104 DVAKMADDGFS
+104 DVAKMADEGFS
-115 PSEMTDKE
+115 PSEMTDSE
-123 IVTVLDKIK
+123 TVTVLDKIK
-132 ATLVKSGVDI
+132 ATLVKSGVNID
-142 KGFTDD
+142 GFTDD
-148 LSKEQ
+148 LSKEE
-153 IEQIAGSSAYANAI
+153 IEQIAGSSAYASAI
-167 EAALKETAIPAIKEN
+167 EAALKEAALPATLEN
-182 VTEITEALNM
+182 VTEISEALNV
-192 SEALTT
+192 SGELTI

-204 KYMINNDLEPT
+204 KYMINNCPEPT
-215 VNNFYIANHSSNS
+215 VNNFYIANHSSS
-228 DSSANRAQYY
+228 ADTSANRASYY
-238 MDDTGYVG
+238 MDETGYVG
-246 KNPTDSDIESLSPQ
+246 KNPTDADIESLSPQ
-260 IEKSISDAGLDVN
+260 IEKIISDAGLSVN
-273 EQTIYEAKWLINKD
+273 EQTINEAKWLINKD

-292 ENLEKLE
+292 ENLTNLE
-299 DINNVSF
+299 NLESVSF
-306 PVDNETVAMSAASA
+306 PLDTETVALSAASA
-320 LIEGKNAKEGILN
+320 LAEGKNAKDGLLS
-333 DPESIY
+333 DPESIHI
-339 QKAAKFVD
+339 KAAKFVE
-347 SLEINDIAKRRILEE
+347 SLNFDDVAKRRILEE
-362 TRLILTVEAS
+362 TRLILTLEAS

-377 KGIELD
+377 KGINLD
-383 TSNLEKLVDELKEAE
+383 TKDLEKLVDDLKQAE
-398 KECYAPFLMDKD
+398 KESYAPFLMDND
-410 INEIGEVDIKK
+410 EVDIKK
-421 YDDELTLKLDLFK
+421 YDDELTLKLDVFK
-434 QTVIAVEQI
+434 QTVIAIEHV
-443 KTAPLSVVGDIAF
+443 KTAPLSVVGDVAF
-456 AEKTPTLN
+456 SEKTPTLN
-464 EAKELSVNRTKEY
+464 EVAELSNKAK
-477 ESASLSV
+477 S
-484 SNDTGYSAE
+484 E
-493 FKKAEHSYETM
+493 FSKAERSYETM

-540 AVRILGYSGMEIN
+540 AVRILGYSGMEIT

-560 VKAEVAIENVI
+560 VKAEVAVENVI

-588 PLDTDIYELSDTL
+588 PLDADIYELSNKLL
-601 SNEDEDTANIK
+601 SEDEDTGNTK

-630 KVAFIG
+630 KSAFIG

-657 ADEKLTLSNIISA
+657 ADERLTLSNIISA

-692 LITHGESITDQIL
+692 LIAHGESITDQIL
-705 QGFKTKELNEQYAK
+705 QGFKTKELNKQYAK
-719 EGATEIKNAITKE
+719 EEADEIRNIITKE
-732 EAIIKALESF
+732 EAIVRALENADS
-742 DNPKSPVNIAAAD
+742 PKSPINMAAAN
-755 MLINSRSSIFKGL
+755 MLLNSRGTIFKGL

-774 EERDNFDKEIS
+774 EEKDVFDKEIS
-785 ELAESFDDEESAKNA
+785 ELADSFDDEDSAKNA
-800 ISSFTKKTEEIIK
+800 INSFTEKTQEIIK
-813 NKLQIADKYI
+813 NKAQIADKYI

-966 AIIKSV
+966 AIIKAV

>member
-13 TDGMLEITG
+13 TEGILEIGSRAGIDKTSAG
-22 RLSDSNAAKYYGANR
+22 R
-37 NHKVSEN
+37 NH
-44 LNISAARIDQNAFA
+44 LNIHASRIDQNAFLVT
-58 ISKSEPSAYSVEGLK
+58 KSEPSTYSVEGLK

-104 DVAKMADDGFS
+104 DVAKMADEGFS

-123 IVTVLDKIK
+123 TVTVLDKIK
-132 ATLVKSGVDI
+132 ATLVKSGVNID
-142 KGFTDD
+142 GFTDD

-167 EAALKETAIPAIKEN
+167 EAALKETALPATIEN
-182 VTEITEALNM
+182 VTEISEALNV
-192 SEALTT
+192 SGELTI

-204 KYMINNDLEPT
+204 KYMINNCPEPT
-215 VNNFYIANHSSNS
+215 VNNFYIANHSSS
-228 DSSANRAQYY
+228 ADTSANRASYY
-238 MDDTGYVG
+238 MDETGYVG
-246 KNPTDSDIESLSPQ
+246 KNPTDADIESLSPQ
-260 IEKSISDAGLDVN
+260 IEKIISDAGLSVN
-273 EQTIYEAKWLINKD
+273 EQTINEAKWLINKD

-292 ENLEKLE
+292 ENLTNLE
-299 DINNVSF
+299 NLESVSF
-306 PVDNETVAMSAASA
+306 PLDTETVALSAASA
-320 LIEGKNAKEGILN
+320 LAEGKNAKDGLLS
-333 DPESIY
+333 DPESIHI
-339 QKAAKFVD
+339 KAAKFVE
-347 SLEINDIAKRRILEE
+347 SLNFDDVAKRRILEE
-362 TRLILTVEAS
+362 TRLILTLEAS

-377 KGIELD
+377 KGINLD
-383 TSNLEKLVDELKEAE
+383 TKDLEKLVDDLKQAE
-398 KECYAPFLMDKD
+398 KESYAPFLMDND
-410 INEIGEVDIKK
+410 EVDIKK
-421 YDDELTLKLDLFK
+421 YDDELTLKLDVFK
-434 QTVIAVEQI
+434 QTVIAIEHV
-443 KTAPLSVVGDIAF
+443 KTAPLSVVGDVAF
-456 AEKTPTLN
+456 SEKTPTLN
-464 EAKELSVNRTKEY
+464 EVAELSNKAK
-477 ESASLSV
+477 S
-484 SNDTGYSAE
+484 E
-493 FKKAEHSYETM
+493 FSKAERSYETM

-540 AVRILGYSGMEIN
+540 AVRILGYSGMEIT

-560 VKAEVAIENVI
+560 VKAEVAVENVI

-588 PLDTDIYELSDTL
+588 PLDTDIYELSNELL
-601 SNEDEDTANIK
+601 SEDEDTGNTK

-630 KVAFIG
+630 KSAFIG

-657 ADEKLTLSNIISA
+657 ADEKLTFSNIISA

-705 QGFKTKELNEQYAK
+705 QGFKTKELNKQYAK
-719 EGATEIKNAITKE
+719 EEADEIRNIITKE
-732 EAIIKALESF
+732 EAIVRALENADS
-742 DNPKSPVNIAAAD
+742 PKSPINMAAAN
-755 MLINSRSSIFKGL
+755 MLLNSRGTIFKGL

-774 EERDNFDKEIS
+774 EEKDVFDKEIS
-785 ELAESFDDEESAKNA
+785 ELADSFDDEDSVKNA
-800 ISSFTKKTEEIIK
+800 INSFTEKTQEIIK
-813 NKLQIADKYI
+813 NKAQIADKYI

-887 AEFDLRDGK
+887 AEFELRDGK

-966 AIIKSV
+966 AIIKAV

>member
-13 TDGMLEITG
+13 TEGILEIGSRAGIDKTSAG
-22 RLSDSNAAKYYGANR
+22 R
-37 NHKVSEN
+37 NH
-44 LNISAARIDQNAFA
+44 LNIHASRIEQNAFLVT
-58 ISKSEPSAYSVEGLK
+58 KSEPSTYSVEGLK

-115 PSEMTDKE
+115 PLEMTDKE
-123 IVTVLDKIK
+123 TVTVLDKIK

-148 LSKEQ
+148 LSKEE
-153 IEQIAGSSAYANAI
+153 IEQIAGSSAYASAI
-167 EAALKETAIPAIKEN
+167 EAALKETALPATLEN
-182 VTEITEALNM
+182 VTDISEALNV
-192 SEALTT
+192 SGELTI

-204 KYMINNDLEPT
+204 KYMINNCPEPT
-215 VNNFYIANHSSNS
+215 VNNFYIANHSS
-228 DSSANRAQYY
+228 SADTSTNRASYY
-238 MDDTGYVG
+238 MDETGYVG
-246 KNPTDSDIESLSPQ
+246 KNPTDADIESLSPQ
-260 IEKSISDAGLDVN
+260 IEKIISDAGLSVN
-273 EQTIYEAKWLINKD
+273 EQTINEAKWLINKD

-292 ENLEKLE
+292 ENLTNLE
-299 DINNVSF
+299 NLESVSF
-306 PVDNETVAMSAASA
+306 PLDTETVALSAASA
-320 LIEGKNAKEGILN
+320 LAEGKNAKDGLLS
-333 DPESIY
+333 DPESIHI
-339 QKAAKFVD
+339 KAAKFVE
-347 SLEINDIAKRRILEE
+347 SLNFDDVAKRRILEE
-362 TRLILTVEAS
+362 TRLILTLEAS

-377 KGIELD
+377 KGINLD
-383 TSNLEKLVDELKEAE
+383 TKDLEKLVDDLKQAE
-398 KECYAPFLMDKD
+398 KESYAPFLMDND
-410 INEIGEVDIKK
+410 EVDIKK
-421 YDDELTLKLDLFK
+421 YDDDLTLKLDVFK
-434 QTVIAVEQI
+434 QTVIAIEHV
-443 KTAPLSVVGDIAF
+443 KTAPLSVVGDVAF
-456 AEKTPTLN
+456 SEKTPTLN
-464 EAKELSVNRTKEY
+464 EVAELSDKAK
-477 ESASLSV
+477 S
-484 SNDTGYSAE
+484 E
-493 FKKAEHSYETM
+493 FSKAERSYETM

-540 AVRILGYSGMEIN
+540 AVRILGYSGMEIT

-560 VKAEVAIENVI
+560 VKAEVAVENVI

-588 PLDTDIYELSDTL
+588 PLDTDIYELSNELL
-601 SNEDEDTANIK
+601 SEDEDTGNTK

-630 KVAFIG
+630 KSAFIG

-657 ADEKLTLSNIISA
+657 ADERLTLSNIISA

-692 LITHGESITDQIL
+692 LITHGESITNQIL
-705 QGFKTKELNEQYAK
+705 QGFKTKELNKQYAK
-719 EGATEIKNAITKE
+719 EEANEIRNIITKE
-732 EAIIKALESF
+732 EAIVRALENADS
-742 DNPKSPVNIAAAD
+742 PKSPINMAAAN
-755 MLINSRSSIFKGL
+755 MLINSRGTILKGL

-774 EERDNFDKEIS
+774 EEKDVFDKEIS
-785 ELAESFDDEESAKNA
+785 ELADSFDDEDSVKNA
-800 ISSFTKKTEEIIK
+800 INSFTEKTQEIIK
-813 NKLQIADKYI
+813 NKAQIADKYI

-887 AEFDLRDGK
+887 AEFELRDGK

-966 AIIKSV
+966 AIIKAV

>member
-13 TDGMLEITG
+13 TEGILEIGSRAGIDKTSAG
-22 RLSDSNAAKYYGANR
+22 R
-37 NHKVSEN
+37 NH
-44 LNISAARIDQNAFA
+44 LNIHASRIDQNAFLVT
-58 ISKSEPSAYSVEGLK
+58 KSEPSTYSVEGLK

-115 PSEMTDKE
+115 PSEMTDSE
-123 IVTVLDKIK
+123 TVTVLDKIK
-132 ATLVKSGVDI
+132 ATLVKSGINID
-142 KGFTDD
+142 GFTDD
-148 LSKEQ
+148 LSKEE
-153 IEQIAGSSAYANAI
+153 IEQIAGSSAYASAI
-167 EAALKETAIPAIKEN
+167 EAALKEAALPATIEN
-182 VTEITEALNM
+182 VTEISEALNV
-192 SEALTT
+192 SGELTI

-204 KYMINNDLEPT
+204 KYMINNCPEPT
-215 VNNFYIANHSSNS
+215 VNNFYIANHSSS
-228 DSSANRAQYY
+228 ADTSANRASYY
-238 MDDTGYVG
+238 MDETGYVG
-246 KNPTDSDIESLSPQ
+246 KNPTDADIESLSPQ
-260 IEKSISDAGLDVN
+260 IEKIISDAGLSVN
-273 EQTIYEAKWLINKD
+273 EQTINEAKWLINKD

-292 ENLEKLE
+292 ENLTNLE
-299 DINNVSF
+299 NLESVSF
-306 PVDNETVAMSAASA
+306 PPDTETVALSAASA
-320 LIEGKNAKEGILN
+320 LAEGKNAKDGLLS
-333 DPESIY
+333 DPESIHI
-339 QKAAKFVD
+339 KAAKFVE
-347 SLEINDIAKRRILEE
+347 SLNFDDVAKRRILEE
-362 TRLILTVEAS
+362 TRLILTLEAS

-377 KGIELD
+377 KGINLD
-383 TSNLEKLVDELKEAE
+383 TKDLEKLVDDLKQAE
-398 KECYAPFLMDKD
+398 KESYAPFLMDND
-410 INEIGEVDIKK
+410 EVDIKK
-421 YDDELTLKLDLFK
+421 YDDELTLKLDVFK
-434 QTVIAVEQI
+434 QTVIAIEHV
-443 KTAPLSVVGDIAF
+443 KTAPLSVVGDVAF
-456 AEKTPTLN
+456 SEKTPTLN
-464 EAKELSVNRTKEY
+464 EVAELSNKAK
-477 ESASLSV
+477 S
-484 SNDTGYSAE
+484 E
-493 FKKAEHSYETM
+493 FSKAERSYETM

-540 AVRILGYSGMEIN
+540 AVRILGYSGMEIT

-560 VKAEVAIENVI
+560 VKAEVAVENVI

-588 PLDTDIYELSDTL
+588 PLDTDIYELSNEL
-601 SNEDEDTANIK
+601 LNEDEDTGNIK

-630 KVAFIG
+630 KTAFIG

-657 ADEKLTLSNIISA
+657 ADERLTLSNIISA

-692 LITHGESITDQIL
+692 LIAHGESITDQIL
-705 QGFKTKELNEQYAK
+705 QGFKTKELNKQYAK
-719 EGATEIKNAITKE
+719 EEADEIRNIITKE
-732 EAIIKALESF
+732 EAIVRALENADS
-742 DNPKSPVNIAAAD
+742 PKSPINMAAAN
-755 MLINSRSSIFKGL
+755 MLLNSRGTIFKGL

-774 EERDNFDKEIS
+774 EEKDVFDKEIS
-785 ELAESFDDEESAKNA
+785 ELADSFDDEDSAKNA
-800 ISSFTKKTEEIIK
+800 INSFTEKTQEIIK
-813 NKLQIADKYI
+813 NKAQIADKYI

-966 AIIKSV
+966 AIIKAV

>member
-13 TDGMLEITG
+13 TEGMLEIGSRAGIDKTSAG
-22 RLSDSNAAKYYGANR
+22 RN
-37 NHKVSEN
+37 N
-44 LNISAARIDQNAFA
+44 LNIHASRIDQNAFLVT
-58 ISKSEPSAYSVEGLK
+58 KSEPSTYSVEGLK

-80 KASMKNVSLE
+80 KASMKNVSLD

-115 PSEMTDKE
+115 PLEMTDKE
-123 IVTVLDKIK
+123 TVTVLDKIK
-132 ATLVKSGVDI
+132 ATLVKSGVNID
-142 KGFTDD
+142 GFTDD

-167 EAALKETAIPAIKEN
+167 DAALKETALPATLEN
-182 VTEITEALNM
+182 VTEISEALNV
-192 SEALTT
+192 SGELTI

-204 KYMINNDLEPT
+204 KYMINNCPEPT
-215 VNNFYIANHSSNS
+215 VNNFYIANHSS
-228 DSSANRAQYY
+228 SADTSTNRASYY
-238 MDDTGYVG
+238 MDETGYVG
-246 KNPTDSDIESLSPQ
+246 KNPTDADIESLSPQ
-260 IEKSISDAGLDVN
+260 IEKIISDAGLSVN
-273 EQTIYEAKWLINKD
+273 EQTINEAKWLINKD

-292 ENLEKLE
+292 ENLTNLE
-299 DINNVSF
+299 NLESVSF
-306 PVDNETVAMSAASA
+306 PLDTETVALSAASA
-320 LIEGKNAKEGILN
+320 LAEGKNAKDGLLS
-333 DPESIY
+333 DPESIHI
-339 QKAAKFVD
+339 KAAKFVE
-347 SLEINDIAKRRILEE
+347 SLNFDDVAKRRILEE
-362 TRLILTVEAS
+362 TRLILTLEAS

-377 KGIELD
+377 KGINLD
-383 TSNLEKLVDELKEAE
+383 TKDLEKLVDDLKQAE
-398 KECYAPFLMDKD
+398 KESYAPFLMDND
-410 INEIGEVDIKK
+410 EVDIKK
-421 YDDELTLKLDLFK
+421 YDDELTLKLDVFK
-434 QTVIAVEQI
+434 QTVIAIEHV
-443 KTAPLSVVGDIAF
+443 KTAPLSVVGDVAF
-456 AEKTPTLN
+456 SEKTPTLN
-464 EAKELSVNRTKEY
+464 EVAELSNKAK
-477 ESASLSV
+477 S
-484 SNDTGYSAE
+484 E
-493 FKKAEHSYETM
+493 FSKAERSYETM

-540 AVRILGYSGMEIN
+540 AVRILGYSGMEIT

-560 VKAEVAIENVI
+560 VKAEVAVENVI

-588 PLDTDIYELSDTL
+588 PLDTDIYELSNELL
-601 SNEDEDTANIK
+601 SEDEDTGNTK

-630 KVAFIG
+630 KSAFIG

-657 ADEKLTLSNIISA
+657 ADERLTLSNIISA

-692 LITHGESITDQIL
+692 LIAHGESITDQIL
-705 QGFKTKELNEQYAK
+705 QGFKTKELNKQYAK
-719 EGATEIKNAITKE
+719 EEANEIRNIITKE
-732 EAIIKALESF
+732 EAIVRALENADS
-742 DNPKSPVNIAAAD
+742 PKSPINMAAAN
-755 MLINSRSSIFKGL
+755 MLINSRGTILKGL

-774 EERDNFDKEIS
+774 EEKDVFDQEIS
-785 ELAESFDDEESAKNA
+785 ELADSFDDEDSVKNA
-800 ISSFTKKTEEIIK
+800 INSFTEKTQEIIK
-813 NKLQIADKYI
+813 NKAQIADKYI

-887 AEFDLRDGK
+887 AEFELRDGK

-966 AIIKSV
+966 AIIKAV

>member
-13 TDGMLEITG
+13 TEGILEIG
-22 RLSDSNAAKYYGANR
+22 SRAGIDKASAGR
-37 NHKVSEN
+37 NH
-44 LNISAARIDQNAFA
+44 LNIHASRIDQNAFLVT
-58 ISKSEPSAYSVEGLK
+58 KSEPSTYSVEGLK

-104 DVAKMADDGFS
+104 DVAKMADEGFS
-115 PSEMTDKE
+115 PSEMTDSE
-123 IVTVLDKIK
+123 TVTVLDKIK
-132 ATLVKSGVDI
+132 ATLVKSGVNID
-142 KGFTDD
+142 GFTDD
-148 LSKEQ
+148 LSKEE
-153 IEQIAGSSAYANAI
+153 IEQIAGSSAYASAI
-167 EAALKETAIPAIKEN
+167 EAALKEAALPATLEN
-182 VTEITEALNM
+182 VTEISEALNV
-192 SEALTT
+192 SKELTI

-204 KYMINNDLEPT
+204 KYMINNCPEPT
-215 VNNFYIANHSSNS
+215 VNNFYIANHSSS
-228 DSSANRAQYY
+228 ADTSANRASYY
-238 MDDTGYVG
+238 MDETGYVG
-246 KNPTDSDIESLSPQ
+246 KNPTDADIESLSPQ
-260 IEKSISDAGLDVN
+260 IEKIISDAGLSVS
-273 EQTIYEAKWLINKD
+273 EQTINEAKWLINKD

-292 ENLEKLE
+292 ENLTNLE
-299 DINNVSF
+299 NLESVSF
-306 PVDNETVAMSAASA
+306 PLDTETVALSAASA
-320 LIEGKNAKEGILN
+320 LAEGKNAKDGLLS
-333 DPESIY
+333 DPESIHI
-339 QKAAKFVD
+339 KAAKFVE
-347 SLEINDIAKRRILEE
+347 SLNFDDVAKRRILEE
-362 TRLILTVEAS
+362 TRLILTLEAS

-377 KGIELD
+377 KGINLD
-383 TSNLEKLVDELKEAE
+383 TKDLEKLVDDLKQAE
-398 KECYAPFLMDKD
+398 KESYAPFLMEND
-410 INEIGEVDIKK
+410 EVDIKK
-421 YDDELTLKLDLFK
+421 YDDELTLKLDVFK
-434 QTVIAVEQI
+434 QTVIAIENV
-443 KTAPLSVVGDIAF
+443 KTAPLSVVGDVAF
-456 AEKTPTLN
+456 SEKTPTLN
-464 EAKELSVNRTKEY
+464 EVAELSNKAK
-477 ESASLSV
+477 S
-484 SNDTGYSAE
+484 E
-493 FKKAEHSYETM
+493 FSKAERSYETM

-540 AVRILGYSGMEIN
+540 AVRILGYSGMEIT

-560 VKAEVAIENVI
+560 VKAEVAVENVI

-588 PLDTDIYELSDTL
+588 PLDTDIYELSKELL
-601 SNEDEDTANIK
+601 SEDEDTGNTK

-630 KVAFIG
+630 KSAFIG

-657 ADEKLTLSNIISA
+657 ADEKLTFSNIISA

-685 SFGALEK
+685 SFGTLEK

-705 QGFKTKELNEQYAK
+705 QGFKTKELNKQYAK
-719 EGATEIKNAITKE
+719 DEADEIRNIITKE
-732 EAIIKALESF
+732 EAIVRALENADS
-742 DNPKSPVNIAAAD
+742 PKSPINMAAAN
-755 MLINSRSSIFKGL
+755 MLLNSRGTIFKGL

-774 EERDNFDKEIS
+774 EEKDVFDKEIS
-785 ELAESFDDEESAKNA
+785 ELADSFDDEDSVKNA
-800 ISSFTKKTEEIIK
+800 INSFTEKTQEIIK
-813 NKLQIADKYI
+813 NKAQIADKYI

-887 AEFDLRDGK
+887 AEFELRDGK

-945 NYTDENDVS
+945 NYTDENDMS

-966 AIIKSV
+966 AIIKAV

>member
-1 MNININPNSKEN
+1 MNININPNSQEN
-13 TDGMLEITG
+13 MEGMLEIGG
-22 RLSDSNAAKYYGANR
+22 RAGIDKASAGR
-37 NHKVSEN
+37 NN
-44 LNISAARIDQNAFA
+44 LNIHASRIDQNAFLVT
-58 ISKSEPSAYSVEGLK
+58 KSEPSTYSVEGLK

-104 DVAKMADDGFS
+104 DVAKMADEGFS
-115 PSEMTDKE
+115 PLEMTDSE
-123 IVTVLDKIK
+123 TVTVLDKIK
-132 ATLVKSGVDI
+132 ATLVKSGVNID
-142 KGFTDD
+142 GFTDD

-167 EAALKETAIPAIKEN
+167 EAALKETALPATIEN
-182 VTEITEALNM
+182 VTEISEALNV
-192 SEALTT
+192 SKELTI

-204 KYMINNDLEPT
+204 KYMINNCPEPT
-215 VNNFYIANHSSNS
+215 VNNFYIANHSSS
-228 DSSANRAQYY
+228 ADTSANRASYY
-238 MDDTGYVG
+238 MDETGYVG
-246 KNPTDSDIESLSPQ
+246 KNPTDADIESLSPQ
-260 IEKSISDAGLDVN
+260 IEKIISDAGLSVN
-273 EQTIYEAKWLINKD
+273 EQTINEAKWLINKD

-292 ENLEKLE
+292 ENLTNLE
-299 DINNVSF
+299 NLESVSF
-306 PVDNETVAMSAASA
+306 PLDTETVALSAASA
-320 LIEGKNAKEGILN
+320 LAEGKNAKDGLLS
-333 DPESIY
+333 DPESIHI
-339 QKAAKFVD
+339 KAAKFVE
-347 SLEINDIAKRRILEE
+347 SLNFDDVAKRRILEE
-362 TRLILTVEAS
+362 TRLILTLEAS

-377 KGIELD
+377 KGINLD
-383 TSNLEKLVDELKEAE
+383 TKDLEKLVDDLKQAE
-398 KECYAPFLMDKD
+398 KESYAPFLMEND
-410 INEIGEVDIKK
+410 EVDIKK
-421 YDDELTLKLDLFK
+421 YDDELTLKLDVFK
-434 QTVIAVEQI
+434 QTVIAIEHV
-443 KTAPLSVVGDIAF
+443 KTAPLSVVGDVAF
-456 AEKTPTLN
+456 SEKTPTLN
-464 EAKELSVNRTKEY
+464 EVAELSNKAK
-477 ESASLSV
+477 S
-484 SNDTGYSAE
+484 E
-493 FKKAEHSYETM
+493 FSKAERSYETM
-504 MTMPRYDMGDSIKKA
+504 MTMPRYDMGDNIKKA

-540 AVRILGYSGMEIN
+540 AVRILGYSGMEIT

-560 VKAEVAIENVI
+560 VKAEVAVENVI

-588 PLDTDIYELSDTL
+588 PLDTDIYELSNELL
-601 SNEDEDTANIK
+601 SEDEDTGNTK

-630 KVAFIG
+630 KSAFIG

-657 ADEKLTLSNIISA
+657 ADAKLTLSNIISA

-705 QGFKTKELNEQYAK
+705 QGFKTKELNKQYAK
-719 EGATEIKNAITKE
+719 EEADEIRNIITKE
-732 EAIIKALESF
+732 EAIVRALENADS
-742 DNPKSPVNIAAAD
+742 PKSPINMAAAN
-755 MLINSRSSIFKGL
+755 MLLNSRGTIFKGL

-774 EERDNFDKEIS
+774 EEKDVFDKEIS
-785 ELAESFDDEESAKNA
+785 ELADSFDDEDNVKNA
-800 ISSFTKKTEEIIK
+800 INSFTEKTQEIIK
-813 NKLQIADKYI
+813 NKAQIADKYI

-887 AEFDLRDGK
+887 AEFDLKDGK

-966 AIIKSV
+966 AIIKAV

>member
-13 TDGMLEITG
+13 MEGMLEIGSRADIDKTSAG
-22 RLSDSNAAKYYGANR
+22 R
-37 NHKVSEN
+37 NH
-44 LNISAARIDQNAFA
+44 LNIHASRIDQNAFLVT
-58 ISKSEPSAYSVEGLK
+58 KSEPSTYSVEGLK

-80 KASMKNVSLE
+80 KASMKNVSLD

-115 PSEMTDKE
+115 PLEMTDKE
-123 IVTVLDKIK
+123 TVTVLDKIK

-153 IEQIAGSSAYANAI
+153 IEQIAGSSAYASAI
-167 EAALKETAIPAIKEN
+167 EAALKEAALPATIEN
-182 VTEITEALNM
+182 VTEISEALNV
-192 SEALTT
+192 SGELTI

-204 KYMINNDLEPT
+204 KYMINNCPEPT
-215 VNNFYIANHSSNS
+215 VNNFYIANHSSS
-228 DSSANRAQYY
+228 ADTSANRASYY
-238 MDDTGYVG
+238 MDETGYVG
-246 KNPTDSDIESLSPQ
+246 KNPTDADIESLSPQ
-260 IEKSISDAGLDVN
+260 IEKIISDAGLSVN
-273 EQTIYEAKWLINKD
+273 EQTINEAKWLINKD

-292 ENLEKLE
+292 ENLTNLE
-299 DINNVSF
+299 NLESVSF
-306 PVDNETVAMSAASA
+306 PLDTETVALSAASA
-320 LIEGKNAKEGILN
+320 LAEGKNAKDGLLS
-333 DPESIY
+333 DPESIHI
-339 QKAAKFVD
+339 KAAKFVE
-347 SLEINDIAKRRILEE
+347 SLNFDDVAKRRILEE
-362 TRLILTVEAS
+362 TRLILTLEAS

-377 KGIELD
+377 KGINLD
-383 TSNLEKLVDELKEAE
+383 TKDLEKLVDDLKQAE
-398 KECYAPFLMDKD
+398 KESYAPFLMDND
-410 INEIGEVDIKK
+410 EVDIKK
-421 YDDELTLKLDLFK
+421 YDDELTLKLDVFK
-434 QTVIAVEQI
+434 QTVIAIEHV
-443 KTAPLSVVGDIAF
+443 KTAPLSVVGDVAF
-456 AEKTPTLN
+456 SEKTPTLN
-464 EAKELSVNRTKEY
+464 EVAELSNKAK
-477 ESASLSV
+477 S
-484 SNDTGYSAE
+484 E
-493 FKKAEHSYETM
+493 FSKAERSYETM

-540 AVRILGYSGMEIN
+540 AVRILGYSGMEIT

-560 VKAEVAIENVI
+560 VKAEVAVENVI

-588 PLDTDIYELSDTL
+588 PLDTDIYELSNEL
-601 SNEDEDTANIK
+601 LNEDEDTGNIK

-624 EITESE
+624 EIIESE
-630 KVAFIG
+630 KTAFIG

-657 ADEKLTLSNIISA
+657 ADERLTLSNIISA

-692 LITHGESITDQIL
+692 LIAHGESITDQIL
-705 QGFKTKELNEQYAK
+705 QGFKTKELNKQYAK
-719 EGATEIKNAITKE
+719 EEADEIRNIITKE
-732 EAIIKALESF
+732 EAIVRALENADS
-742 DNPKSPVNIAAAD
+742 PKSPINMAAAN
-755 MLINSRSSIFKGL
+755 MLLNSRGTIFKGL

-774 EERDNFDKEIS
+774 EEKDVFDKEIS
-785 ELAESFDDEESAKNA
+785 ELADSFDDEDSAKNA
-800 ISSFTKKTEEIIK
+800 INSFTEKTQEIIK
-813 NKLQIADKYI
+813 NKAQIADKYI

-966 AIIKSV
+966 AIIKAV

>member
-13 TDGMLEITG
+13 TEGILEIG
-22 RLSDSNAAKYYGANR
+22 SRAGIDKASAGR
-37 NHKVSEN
+37 NH
-44 LNISAARIDQNAFA
+44 LNIHASRIDQNAFLVT
-58 ISKSEPSAYSVEGLK
+58 KSEPSTYSVEGLK

-104 DVAKMADDGFS
+104 DVAKMADEGFS
-115 PSEMTDKE
+115 PSEMTDSE
-123 IVTVLDKIK
+123 TVTVLDKIK
-132 ATLVKSGVDI
+132 ATLVKSGVNID
-142 KGFTDD
+142 GFTDD

-167 EAALKETAIPAIKEN
+167 EAALKETALPATIEN
-182 VTEITEALNM
+182 VTEISEALNV
-192 SEALTT
+192 SGELTI

-204 KYMINNDLEPT
+204 KYMINNCPEPT
-215 VNNFYIANHSSNS
+215 VNNFYIANHSSS
-228 DSSANRAQYY
+228 ADTSANRASYY
-238 MDDTGYVG
+238 MDETGYVG
-246 KNPTDSDIESLSPQ
+246 KNPTDADIESLSPQ
-260 IEKSISDAGLDVN
+260 IEKIISDAGLSVN
-273 EQTIYEAKWLINKD
+273 EQTINEAKWLINKD

-292 ENLEKLE
+292 ENLTNIENLE
-299 DINNVSF
+299 SVSF
-306 PVDNETVAMSAASA
+306 PLDTETVALSAASA
-320 LIEGKNAKEGILN
+320 LAEGKNAKDGLLS
-333 DPESIY
+333 DPESIHI
-339 QKAAKFVD
+339 KAAKFVE
-347 SLEINDIAKRRILEE
+347 SLNFDDVAKRRILEE
-362 TRLILTVEAS
+362 TRLILTLEAS

-377 KGIELD
+377 KGINLD
-383 TSNLEKLVDELKEAE
+383 TKDLEKLVDDLKQAE
-398 KECYAPFLMDKD
+398 KESYAPFLMDND
-410 INEIGEVDIKK
+410 EVDIKK
-421 YDDELTLKLDLFK
+421 YDDELTLKLDVFK
-434 QTVIAVEQI
+434 QTVIAIEHV
-443 KTAPLSVVGDIAF
+443 KTAPLSVVGDVAF
-456 AEKTPTLN
+456 SEKTPTLN
-464 EAKELSVNRTKEY
+464 EVAELSNKAK
-477 ESASLSV
+477 S
-484 SNDTGYSAE
+484 E
-493 FKKAEHSYETM
+493 FSKAERSYETM

-540 AVRILGYSGMEIN
+540 AVRILGYSGMEIT

-560 VKAEVAIENVI
+560 VKAEVAVENVI

-588 PLDTDIYELSDTL
+588 PLDTDIYELSNELL
-601 SNEDEDTANIK
+601 SEDEDTGNTK

-630 KVAFIG
+630 KSAFIG

-657 ADEKLTLSNIISA
+657 ADEKLTLLNIISA

-705 QGFKTKELNEQYAK
+705 QGFRTKELNVQYAK
-719 EGATEIKNAITKE
+719 EEADEIRNIITKE
-732 EAIIKALESF
+732 EAIVRALENADS
-742 DNPKSPVNIAAAD
+742 PKSPINMAAAN
-755 MLINSRSSIFKGL
+755 MLLNSRGTIFKGL

-774 EERDNFDKEIS
+774 EEKDVFDKEIS
-785 ELAESFDDEESAKNA
+785 ELADSFDDEDSVKNA
-800 ISSFTKKTEEIIK
+800 INSFTEKTQEIIK
-813 NKLQIADKYI
+813 NKAQIADKYI

-966 AIIKSV
+966 AIIKAV

>member
-13 TDGMLEITG
+13 TEGILEIGSRAGIDKTSAG
-22 RLSDSNAAKYYGANR
+22 R
-37 NHKVSEN
+37 NH
-44 LNISAARIDQNAFA
+44 LNVHASRIDQNAFLVT
-58 ISKSEPSAYSVEGLK
+58 KSEPSTYSVEGLK

-104 DVAKMADDGFS
+104 DVAKMADEGFS
-115 PSEMTDKE
+115 PSEMTDFE
-123 IVTVLDKIK
+123 TVTVLDKIK

-142 KGFTDD
+142 DGFTDD
-148 LSKEQ
+148 LSKEE

-167 EAALKETAIPAIKEN
+167 EAALKETALPATIEN
-182 VTEITEALNM
+182 VTEISEALNV
-192 SEALTT
+192 SGELTI

-204 KYMINNDLEPT
+204 KYMINNCPEPT
-215 VNNFYIANHSSNS
+215 VNNFYIANHSSS
-228 DSSANRAQYY
+228 ADTSANRASYY
-238 MDDTGYVG
+238 MDETGYVG
-246 KNPTDSDIESLSPQ
+246 KNPTDADIESLSPQ
-260 IEKSISDAGLDVN
+260 IEKIISDAGLSVN
-273 EQTIYEAKWLINKD
+273 EQTINEAKWLINKD

-292 ENLEKLE
+292 ENLTNLE
-299 DINNVSF
+299 NLESVSF
-306 PVDNETVAMSAASA
+306 PLDTETVAMSAASA
-320 LIEGKNAKEGILN
+320 LAEGKNAKDGLLS
-333 DPESIY
+333 DPESIHI
-339 QKAAKFVD
+339 KAAKFVE
-347 SLEINDIAKRRILEE
+347 SLNFDDVAKRRILEE
-362 TRLILTVEAS
+362 TRLILTLEAS

-377 KGIELD
+377 KGINLD
-383 TSNLEKLVDELKEAE
+383 TKDLEKLVDDLKQAE
-398 KECYAPFLMDKD
+398 KESYAPFLMDND
-410 INEIGEVDIKK
+410 EADIKK
-421 YDDELTLKLDLFK
+421 YDDELTLKLDVFK
-434 QTVIAVEQI
+434 QTVIAIEHV
-443 KTAPLSVVGDIAF
+443 KTAPLSVVGDVAF
-456 AEKTPTLN
+456 SEKTPTLN
-464 EAKELSVNRTKEY
+464 EVAELSNKAK
-477 ESASLSV
+477 S
-484 SNDTGYSAE
+484 E
-493 FKKAEHSYETM
+493 FSKAERSYETM

-540 AVRILGYSGMEIN
+540 AVRILGYSGMEIT

-560 VKAEVAIENVI
+560 VKAEVAVENVI

-588 PLDTDIYELSDTL
+588 PLDTDIYELSNELL
-601 SNEDEDTANIK
+601 SEDEDTGNTK

-630 KVAFIG
+630 KSAFIG

-657 ADEKLTLSNIISA
+657 ADEKLTLLNIISA

-705 QGFKTKELNEQYAK
+705 QGFKTKELNKQYAK
-719 EGATEIKNAITKE
+719 EEADEIRNIITKE
-732 EAIIKALESF
+732 EAIVRALENADS
-742 DNPKSPVNIAAAD
+742 PKSPINMAAAN
-755 MLINSRSSIFKGL
+755 MLLNSRGTIFKGL

-774 EERDNFDKEIS
+774 EEKDVFDKEIS
-785 ELAESFDDEESAKNA
+785 ELADSFDDEDSAKNA
-800 ISSFTKKTEEIIK
+800 INSFTEKTQEIIK
-813 NKLQIADKYI
+813 NKAQIADKYI

-873 VKAYFETEETGKVS
+873 VKAYFETEETGRVS

-966 AIIKSV
+966 AIIKAV

>member
-13 TDGMLEITG
+13 TEGILEIG
-22 RLSDSNAAKYYGANR
+22 SRAGIDKASAGR
-37 NHKVSEN
+37 NH
-44 LNISAARIDQNAFA
+44 LNIHASRIDQNAFLVT
-58 ISKSEPSAYSVEGLK
+58 KSEPSTYSVEGLK

-104 DVAKMADDGFS
+104 DVAKMADEGFS
-115 PSEMTDKE
+115 PSEMTDSE
-123 IVTVLDKIK
+123 TVTVLDKIK
-132 ATLVKSGVDI
+132 ATLVKSGVNID
-142 KGFTDD
+142 GFTDD

-167 EAALKETAIPAIKEN
+167 EAALKETALPATIEN
-182 VTEITEALNM
+182 VTEISEALNV
-192 SEALTT
+192 SGELTI

-204 KYMINNDLEPT
+204 KYMINNCPEPT
-215 VNNFYIANHSSNS
+215 VNNFYIANHSSS
-228 DSSANRAQYY
+228 ADTSANRASYY
-238 MDDTGYVG
+238 MDETGYVG
-246 KNPTDSDIESLSPQ
+246 KNPTDADIESLSPQ
-260 IEKSISDAGLDVN
+260 IEKIISDAGLSVN
-273 EQTIYEAKWLINKD
+273 EQTINEAKWLINKD

-292 ENLEKLE
+292 ENLTNLE
-299 DINNVSF
+299 NLESVSF
-306 PVDNETVAMSAASA
+306 PLDTETVALSAASA
-320 LIEGKNAKEGILN
+320 LAEGKNAKDGLLS
-333 DPESIY
+333 DPESIHI
-339 QKAAKFVD
+339 KAAKFVE
-347 SLEINDIAKRRILEE
+347 SLNFDDVAKRRILEE
-362 TRLILTVEAS
+362 TRLILTLEAS

-377 KGIELD
+377 KGINLD
-383 TSNLEKLVDELKEAE
+383 TKDLEKLVDDLKQAE
-398 KECYAPFLMDKD
+398 KESYAPFLMDND
-410 INEIGEVDIKK
+410 EVDIKK
-421 YDDELTLKLDLFK
+421 YDDELTLKLDVFK
-434 QTVIAVEQI
+434 QTVIAIEHV
-443 KTAPLSVVGDIAF
+443 KTAPLSVVGDVAF
-456 AEKTPTLN
+456 SEKTPTLN
-464 EAKELSVNRTKEY
+464 EVAELSDKAK
-477 ESASLSV
+477 S
-484 SNDTGYSAE
+484 E
-493 FKKAEHSYETM
+493 FSKAERSYETM

-540 AVRILGYSGMEIN
+540 AVRILGYSGMEIT

-560 VKAEVAIENVI
+560 VKAEVAVENVI

-588 PLDTDIYELSDTL
+588 PLDTDIYELSNELL
-601 SNEDEDTANIK
+601 SEDEDTGNTK

-630 KVAFIG
+630 KSAFIG

-657 ADEKLTLSNIISA
+657 ADEKLTLLNIISA

-705 QGFKTKELNEQYAK
+705 QGFKTKELNKQYAK
-719 EGATEIKNAITKE
+719 EEADEIRNIITKE
-732 EAIIKALESF
+732 EAIVRALENADS
-742 DNPKSPVNIAAAD
+742 PKSPINMAAAN
-755 MLINSRSSIFKGL
+755 MLLNSRGTIFKGL

-774 EERDNFDKEIS
+774 EEKDVFDKEIS
-785 ELAESFDDEESAKNA
+785 ELADSFDDEDSVKNA
-800 ISSFTKKTEEIIK
+800 INSFTEKTQEIIK
-813 NKLQIADKYI
+813 NKAQIADKYI

-887 AEFDLRDGK
+887 AEFELRDGK

-966 AIIKSV
+966 AIIKAV

>member
-13 TDGMLEITG
+13 TEGILEIG
-22 RLSDSNAAKYYGANR
+22 SRAGIDKASAGR
-37 NHKVSEN
+37 NH
-44 LNISAARIDQNAFA
+44 LNIHASRIDQNAFLVT
-58 ISKSEPSAYSVEGLK
+58 KSEPSTYSVEGLK

-104 DVAKMADDGFS
+104 DVAKMADEGFS
-115 PSEMTDKE
+115 PSEMTDSE
-123 IVTVLDKIK
+123 TVTVLDKIK
-132 ATLVKSGVDI
+132 ATLVKSGVNID
-142 KGFTDD
+142 GFTDD

-167 EAALKETAIPAIKEN
+167 EAALKETALPATLEN
-182 VTEITEALNM
+182 VTEISEALNV
-192 SEALTT
+192 SGELTI

-204 KYMINNDLEPT
+204 KYMINNCPEPT
-215 VNNFYIANHSSNS
+215 VNNFYIANHSSS
-228 DSSANRAQYY
+228 ADTSANRASYY
-238 MDDTGYVG
+238 MDETGYVG
-246 KNPTDSDIESLSPQ
+246 KNPTDADIESLSPQ
-260 IEKSISDAGLDVN
+260 IEKIISDAGLSVN
-273 EQTIYEAKWLINKD
+273 EQTINEAKWLINKD

-292 ENLEKLE
+292 ENLTNLE
-299 DINNVSF
+299 NLESVSF
-306 PVDNETVAMSAASA
+306 PLDTETVALSAASA
-320 LIEGKNAKEGILN
+320 LAEGKNAKDGLLS
-333 DPESIY
+333 DPESIHI
-339 QKAAKFVD
+339 KAAKFVE
-347 SLEINDIAKRRILEE
+347 SLNFDDVAKRRILEE
-362 TRLILTVEAS
+362 TRLILTLEAS

-377 KGIELD
+377 KGINLD
-383 TSNLEKLVDELKEAE
+383 TKDLEKLVDDLKQAE
-398 KECYAPFLMDKD
+398 KESYAPFLMDND
-410 INEIGEVDIKK
+410 EVDIKK
-421 YDDELTLKLDLFK
+421 YDDELTLKLDVFK
-434 QTVIAVEQI
+434 QTVIAIEHV
-443 KTAPLSVVGDIAF
+443 KTAPLSVVGDVAF
-456 AEKTPTLN
+456 SEKTPTLN
-464 EAKELSVNRTKEY
+464 EVAELSNKAK
-477 ESASLSV
+477 S
-484 SNDTGYSAE
+484 E
-493 FKKAEHSYETM
+493 FSKAERSYETM

-540 AVRILGYSGMEIN
+540 AVRILGYSGMEIT

-560 VKAEVAIENVI
+560 VKAEVAVENVI

-588 PLDTDIYELSDTL
+588 PLDTDIYELSNELL
-601 SNEDEDTANIK
+601 SEDEDTGNTK

-630 KVAFIG
+630 KSAFIG

-657 ADEKLTLSNIISA
+657 ADEKLTFSNIISA

-685 SFGALEK
+685 SFGTLEK

-705 QGFKTKELNEQYAK
+705 QGFKTKELNKQYAK
-719 EGATEIKNAITKE
+719 EEADEIRNIITKE
-732 EAIIKALESF
+732 EAIVRALENADS
-742 DNPKSPVNIAAAD
+742 PKSPINMAAAN
-755 MLINSRSSIFKGL
+755 MLLNSRGTIFKGL

-774 EERDNFDKEIS
+774 EEKDVFDKEIS
-785 ELAESFDDEESAKNA
+785 ELADSFDDEDSVKNA
-800 ISSFTKKTEEIIK
+800 INSFTEKTQEIIK
-813 NKLQIADKYI
+813 NKAQIADKYI

-966 AIIKSV
+966 AIIKAV

>member
-13 TDGMLEITG
+13 TEGILEIGSRAGIDKTSAG
-22 RLSDSNAAKYYGANR
+22 R
-37 NHKVSEN
+37 NH
-44 LNISAARIDQNAFA
+44 LNIHASRIDQNAFLVT
-58 ISKSEPSAYSVEGLK
+58 KSEPSTYSVEGLK

-80 KASMKNVSLE
+80 KASMKNVSLD

-104 DVAKMADDGFS
+104 DVAKMADEGFS
-115 PSEMTDKE
+115 PSEMTDSE
-123 IVTVLDKIK
+123 TVTVLDKIK
-132 ATLVKSGVDI
+132 ATLVKSGVNID
-142 KGFTDD
+142 GFTDD
-148 LSKEQ
+148 LSKEE
-153 IEQIAGSSAYANAI
+153 IEQIAGSSAYASAI
-167 EAALKETAIPAIKEN
+167 EAALKEAALPATLEN
-182 VTEITEALNM
+182 VTEISEALNV
-192 SEALTT
+192 SGELTI

-204 KYMINNDLEPT
+204 KYMINNCPEPT
-215 VNNFYIANHSSNS
+215 VNNFYIANHSSS
-228 DSSANRAQYY
+228 ADTSANRASYY
-238 MDDTGYVG
+238 MDETGYVG
-246 KNPTDSDIESLSPQ
+246 KNPTDADIESLSPQ
-260 IEKSISDAGLDVN
+260 IEKIISDAGLSVN
-273 EQTIYEAKWLINKD
+273 EQTINEAKWLINKD

-292 ENLEKLE
+292 ENLTNLE
-299 DINNVSF
+299 NLESVSF
-306 PVDNETVAMSAASA
+306 PLDTETVALSAASA
-320 LIEGKNAKEGILN
+320 LAEGKNAKDGLLS
-333 DPESIY
+333 DPESIHI
-339 QKAAKFVD
+339 KAAKFVE
-347 SLEINDIAKRRILEE
+347 SLNFDDVAKRRILEE
-362 TRLILTVEAS
+362 TRLILTLEAS

-377 KGIELD
+377 KGINLD
-383 TSNLEKLVDELKEAE
+383 TKDLEKLVDDLKQAE
-398 KECYAPFLMDKD
+398 KESYAPFLMEND
-410 INEIGEVDIKK
+410 EVDIKK
-421 YDDELTLKLDLFK
+421 YDDELTLKLDVFK
-434 QTVIAVEQI
+434 QTVIAIEHV
-443 KTAPLSVVGDIAF
+443 KTAPLSVVGDVAF
-456 AEKTPTLN
+456 SEKTPTLN
-464 EAKELSVNRTKEY
+464 EVAELSDKAK
-477 ESASLSV
+477 S
-484 SNDTGYSAE
+484 E
-493 FKKAEHSYETM
+493 FSKAERSYETM

-540 AVRILGYSGMEIN
+540 AVRILGYSGMEIT

-560 VKAEVAIENVI
+560 VKAEVAVENVI

-588 PLDTDIYELSDTL
+588 PLDTDIYELSNELL
-601 SNEDEDTANIK
+601 SEDEDTGNTK

-630 KVAFIG
+630 KSAFIG

-657 ADEKLTLSNIISA
+657 ADAKLTLSNIISA

-705 QGFKTKELNEQYAK
+705 QGFKTKELNKQYAK
-719 EGATEIKNAITKE
+719 EEANEIRNIITKE
-732 EAIIKALESF
+732 EAIVRALENADS
-742 DNPKSPVNIAAAD
+742 PKSPINMAAAN
-755 MLINSRSSIFKGL
+755 MLLNSRGTIFKGL

-774 EERDNFDKEIS
+774 EEKDVFDKEIS
-785 ELAESFDDEESAKNA
+785 ELADSFDDEDSVKNA
-800 ISSFTKKTEEIIK
+800 INSFTEKTQEIIK
-813 NKLQIADKYI
+813 NKAQIADKYI

-887 AEFDLRDGK
+887 AEFELRDGK

-966 AIIKSV
+966 AIIKAV

>member
-13 TDGMLEITG
+13 TEGMLEIGG
-22 RLSDSNAAKYYGANR
+22 RAGIDKTSAGR
-37 NHKVSEN
+37 NH
-44 LNISAARIDQNAFA
+44 LNIHASRIDQNAFLVT
-58 ISKSEPSAYSVEGLK
+58 KSEPSTYSVEGLK

-104 DVAKMADDGFS
+104 DVAKMADEGFS
-115 PSEMTDKE
+115 PSEMTDSE
-123 IVTVLDKIK
+123 TVTVLDKIK
-132 ATLVKSGVDI
+132 ATLVKSGVNID
-142 KGFTDD
+142 GFTDD

-167 EAALKETAIPAIKEN
+167 EAALKETELPATIEN
-182 VTEITEALNM
+182 VTEISEALNV
-192 SEALTT
+192 SGELTI

-204 KYMINNDLEPT
+204 KYMINNCPEPT
-215 VNNFYIANHSSNS
+215 VNNFYIANHSSS
-228 DSSANRAQYY
+228 ADTSANRASYY
-238 MDDTGYVG
+238 MDETGYVG
-246 KNPTDSDIESLSPQ
+246 KNPTDADIESLSPQ
-260 IEKSISDAGLDVN
+260 IEKIISDAGLSVN
-273 EQTIYEAKWLINKD
+273 EQTINEAKWLINKD

-292 ENLEKLE
+292 ENLTNLE
-299 DINNVSF
+299 NLESVSF
-306 PVDNETVAMSAASA
+306 PPDTETVALSAASA
-320 LIEGKNAKEGILN
+320 LAEGKNAKDGLLS
-333 DPESIY
+333 DPESIHI
-339 QKAAKFVD
+339 KAAKFVE
-347 SLEINDIAKRRILEE
+347 SLNFDDVAKRRILEE
-362 TRLILTVEAS
+362 TRLILTLEAS

-377 KGIELD
+377 KGINLD
-383 TSNLEKLVDELKEAE
+383 TKDLEKLVDDLKQAE
-398 KECYAPFLMDKD
+398 KESYAPFLMDND
-410 INEIGEVDIKK
+410 EVDIKK
-421 YDDELTLKLDLFK
+421 YDDELTLKLDEFK
-434 QTVIAVEQI
+434 QTVIAIEHV
-443 KTAPLSVVGDIAF
+443 KTAPLSVVGDVAF
-456 AEKTPTLN
+456 SEKTPTLN
-464 EAKELSVNRTKEY
+464 EVAELSNKAK
-477 ESASLSV
+477 S
-484 SNDTGYSAE
+484 E
-493 FKKAEHSYETM
+493 FSKAERSYETM

-540 AVRILGYSGMEIN
+540 AVRILGYSGMEIT

-560 VKAEVAIENVI
+560 VKAEVAVENVI

-588 PLDTDIYELSDTL
+588 PLDTDIYELSNELL
-601 SNEDEDTANIK
+601 SEDEDTGNTK

-630 KVAFIG
+630 KSAFIG

-657 ADEKLTLSNIISA
+657 ADEKLTFLNIISA

-685 SFGALEK
+685 SFGTLEK

-705 QGFKTKELNEQYAK
+705 QGFKTKELNKQYAK
-719 EGATEIKNAITKE
+719 EEADEIRNIITKE
-732 EAIIKALESF
+732 EAIVRALENADS
-742 DNPKSPVNIAAAD
+742 PKSPINMAAAN
-755 MLINSRSSIFKGL
+755 MLLNSRGTIFKGL

-774 EERDNFDKEIS
+774 EEKDVFDKEIS
-785 ELAESFDDEESAKNA
+785 ELADSFDDEDSVKNA
-800 ISSFTKKTEEIIK
+800 INSFTEKTQEIIK
-813 NKLQIADKYI
+813 NKAQIADKYI

-873 VKAYFETEETGKVS
+873 VKAYFETEETGRVS

-966 AIIKSV
+966 AIIKAV

>member
-1 MNININPNSKEN
+1 M
-13 TDGMLEITG
+13 
-22 RLSDSNAAKYYGANR
+22 
-37 NHKVSEN
+37 
-44 LNISAARIDQNAFA
+44 
-58 ISKSEPSAYSVEGLK
+58 
-73 SFDEIKA
+73 DE
-80 KASMKNVSLE
+80 
-90 NNAFAVMATSMSAD
+90 
-104 DVAKMADDGFS
+104 
-115 PSEMTDKE
+115 
-123 IVTVLDKIK
+123 
-132 ATLVKSGVDI
+132 
-142 KGFTDD
+142 
-148 LSKEQ
+148 
-153 IEQIAGSSAYANAI
+153 
-167 EAALKETAIPAIKEN
+167 
-182 VTEITEALNM
+182 
-192 SEALTT
+192 
-198 PSDDAK
+198 
-204 KYMINNDLEPT
+204 
-215 VNNFYIANHSSNS
+215 
-228 DSSANRAQYY
+228 
-238 MDDTGYVG
+238 TGYVG
-246 KNPTDSDIESLSPQ
+246 KNPTDADIESLSPQ
-260 IEKSISDAGLDVN
+260 IEKIISDAGLSVN
-273 EQTIYEAKWLINKD
+273 EQTINEAKWLINKD

-292 ENLEKLE
+292 ENLTNLE
-299 DINNVSF
+299 NLESVSF
-306 PVDNETVAMSAASA
+306 PLDTETVALSAASA
-320 LIEGKNAKEGILN
+320 LAEGKNAKDGLLS
-333 DPESIY
+333 DPESIHI
-339 QKAAKFVD
+339 KAAKFVE
-347 SLEINDIAKRRILEE
+347 SLNFDDVAKRRILEE
-362 TRLILTVEAS
+362 TRLILTLEAS

-377 KGIELD
+377 KGINLD
-383 TSNLEKLVDELKEAE
+383 TKDLEKLVDDLKQAE
-398 KECYAPFLMDKD
+398 KESYAPFLMDND
-410 INEIGEVDIKK
+410 EVDIKK
-421 YDDELTLKLDLFK
+421 YDDELTLKLDVFK
-434 QTVIAVEQI
+434 QTVIAIEHV
-443 KTAPLSVVGDIAF
+443 KTAPLSVVGDVAF
-456 AEKTPTLN
+456 SEKTPTLN
-464 EAKELSVNRTKEY
+464 EVAELSNKAK
-477 ESASLSV
+477 S
-484 SNDTGYSAE
+484 E
-493 FKKAEHSYETM
+493 FSKAERSYETM

-526 LEDLEIEATRLNEK
+526 LADLEIEATRLNEK
-540 AVRILGYSGMEIN
+540 AVRILGYSGMEIT

-560 VKAEVAIENVI
+560 VKAEVAVENVI

-588 PLDTDIYELSDTL
+588 PLDTDIYELSNELL
-601 SNEDEDTANIK
+601 SEDEDTGNTK

-630 KVAFIG
+630 KSAFIG

-685 SFGALEK
+685 SFGTLEK

-705 QGFKTKELNEQYAK
+705 QGFKTKELNKQYAK
-719 EGATEIKNAITKE
+719 EEADEIRNIITKE
-732 EAIIKALESF
+732 EAIVRALENADS
-742 DNPKSPVNIAAAD
+742 PKSPINMAAAN
-755 MLINSRSSIFKGL
+755 MLLNSRGTIFKGL

-774 EERDNFDKEIS
+774 EEKDVFDKEIS
-785 ELAESFDDEESAKNA
+785 ELADSFDDEDSVKNA
-800 ISSFTKKTEEIIK
+800 INSFTEKTQEIIK
-813 NKLQIADKYI
+813 NKAQIADKYI

-873 VKAYFETEETGKVS
+873 VKAYFETEETGRVS

-966 AIIKSV
+966 AIIKAV

>member
-13 TDGMLEITG
+13 TEGILEIG
-22 RLSDSNAAKYYGANR
+22 SRVGIDKISAGR
-37 NHKVSEN
+37 NH
-44 LNISAARIDQNAFA
+44 LNIHASRIDQNAFLVT
-58 ISKSEPSAYSVEGLK
+58 KSEPSTYSVEGLK

-104 DVAKMADDGFS
+104 DVAKMADEGFS
-115 PSEMTDKE
+115 PSEMTDSE
-123 IVTVLDKIK
+123 TVTVLDKIK
-132 ATLVKSGVDI
+132 ATLVKSGVNID
-142 KGFTDD
+142 GFTDD
-148 LSKEQ
+148 LSKEE
-153 IEQIAGSSAYANAI
+153 IEQIAGSSAYASAI
-167 EAALKETAIPAIKEN
+167 EAALKEAALPATLEN
-182 VTEITEALNM
+182 VTEISEALNV
-192 SEALTT
+192 SGELTI

-204 KYMINNDLEPT
+204 KYMINNCPEPT
-215 VNNFYIANHSSNS
+215 VNNFYIANHSSS
-228 DSSANRAQYY
+228 ADTSANRASYY
-238 MDDTGYVG
+238 MDETGYVG
-246 KNPTDSDIESLSPQ
+246 KNPTDADIESLSPQ
-260 IEKSISDAGLDVN
+260 IEKIISDAGLSVN
-273 EQTIYEAKWLINKD
+273 EQTINEAKWLINKD

-292 ENLEKLE
+292 ENLINLE
-299 DINNVSF
+299 NLESVSF
-306 PVDNETVAMSAASA
+306 PLDTETVALSAASA
-320 LIEGKNAKEGILN
+320 LAEGKNAKDGLLS
-333 DPESIY
+333 DPKSIHI
-339 QKAAKFVD
+339 KAAKFVE
-347 SLEINDIAKRRILEE
+347 SLNFDDVAKRRILEE
-362 TRLILTVEAS
+362 TRLILTLEAS

-377 KGIELD
+377 KGINLD
-383 TSNLEKLVDELKEAE
+383 TKDLEKLVDDLKQAE
-398 KECYAPFLMDKD
+398 KESYAPFLMDND
-410 INEIGEVDIKK
+410 EVDIKK
-421 YDDELTLKLDLFK
+421 YDDELTLKLDVFK
-434 QTVIAVEQI
+434 QTVIAIENV
-443 KTAPLSVVGDIAF
+443 KTAPLSVVGDVAF
-456 AEKTPTLN
+456 SEKTPTLN
-464 EAKELSVNRTKEY
+464 EVAELSDKAK
-477 ESASLSV
+477 S
-484 SNDTGYSAE
+484 E
-493 FKKAEHSYETM
+493 FSKAERSYETM

-540 AVRILGYSGMEIN
+540 AVRILGYSGMEIT

-560 VKAEVAIENVI
+560 VKAEVAVENVI

-588 PLDTDIYELSDTL
+588 PLDTDIYELSNELL
-601 SNEDEDTANIK
+601 SEDEDTGNTK

-630 KVAFIG
+630 KSAFIG

-657 ADEKLTLSNIISA
+657 ADERLTLSNIISA

-705 QGFKTKELNEQYAK
+705 QGFKTKELNKQYAK
-719 EGATEIKNAITKE
+719 EEADEIRNIITKE
-732 EAIIKALESF
+732 EAIVRALENADS
-742 DNPKSPVNIAAAD
+742 PKSPINMAAAN
-755 MLINSRSSIFKGL
+755 MLLNSRGTIFKGL

-774 EERDNFDKEIS
+774 EEKDVFDKEIS
-785 ELAESFDDEESAKNA
+785 ELADSFDDEDSVKNA
-800 ISSFTKKTEEIIK
+800 INSFTEKTQEIIK
-813 NKLQIADKYI
+813 NKAQIADKYI

-873 VKAYFETEETGKVS
+873 VKAYFETEETGRVS

-945 NYTDENDVS
+945 NYTDENDMS

-966 AIIKSV
+966 AIIKAV

>member
-13 TDGMLEITG
+13 TEGILEIGSRAGIDKTSAG
-22 RLSDSNAAKYYGANR
+22 R
-37 NHKVSEN
+37 NH
-44 LNISAARIDQNAFA
+44 LNIHASRIEQNAFLVT
-58 ISKSEPSAYSVEGLK
+58 KSEPSSYSVEGLK

-80 KASMKNVSLE
+80 KASMKNVSLD

-104 DVAKMADDGFS
+104 DVAKMADEGFS
-115 PSEMTDKE
+115 PSEMTDSE
-123 IVTVLDKIK
+123 TVTVLDKIK

-148 LSKEQ
+148 LSKEE
-153 IEQIAGSSAYANAI
+153 IEQIAGSSAYASAI
-167 EAALKETAIPAIKEN
+167 EAALKETALPATLEN
-182 VTEITEALNM
+182 VTDISEALNV
-192 SEALTT
+192 SGELTI

-204 KYMINNDLEPT
+204 KYMINNCPEPT
-215 VNNFYIANHSSNS
+215 VNNFYIANHSS
-228 DSSANRAQYY
+228 SADTSTNRASYY
-238 MDDTGYVG
+238 MDETGYVG
-246 KNPTDSDIESLSPQ
+246 KNPTDADIESLSPQ
-260 IEKSISDAGLDVN
+260 IEKIISDAGLSVN
-273 EQTIYEAKWLINKD
+273 EQTINEAKWLINKD

-292 ENLEKLE
+292 ENLTNLE
-299 DINNVSF
+299 NLESVSF
-306 PVDNETVAMSAASA
+306 PLDTETVALSAASA
-320 LIEGKNAKEGILN
+320 LAEGKNAKDGLLS
-333 DPESIY
+333 DPESIHI
-339 QKAAKFVD
+339 KAAKFVE
-347 SLEINDIAKRRILEE
+347 SLNFDDVAKRRILEE
-362 TRLILTVEAS
+362 TRLILTLEAS

-377 KGIELD
+377 KGINLD
-383 TSNLEKLVDELKEAE
+383 TKNLEKLVDDLKQAE
-398 KECYAPFLMDKD
+398 KESYAPFLMDND
-410 INEIGEVDIKK
+410 EVDIKK
-421 YDDELTLKLDLFK
+421 YDDELTLKLDVFK
-434 QTVIAVEQI
+434 QTVIAIEHV
-443 KTAPLSVVGDIAF
+443 KTAPLSVVGDVAF
-456 AEKTPTLN
+456 SEKTPTLN
-464 EAKELSVNRTKEY
+464 EVAELSDKAK
-477 ESASLSV
+477 S
-484 SNDTGYSAE
+484 E
-493 FKKAEHSYETM
+493 FSKAERSYETM

-540 AVRILGYSGMEIN
+540 AVRILGYSGMEIT

-560 VKAEVAIENVI
+560 VKAEVAVENVI

-588 PLDTDIYELSDTL
+588 PLDTDIYELSNEL
-601 SNEDEDTANIK
+601 LNEDEDTGNIK

-630 KVAFIG
+630 KTAFIG

-657 ADEKLTLSNIISA
+657 ADERLTLSNIISA

-692 LITHGESITDQIL
+692 LIAHGESITDQIL
-705 QGFKTKELNEQYAK
+705 QGFKTKELNKQYAK
-719 EGATEIKNAITKE
+719 EEADEIRNIITKE
-732 EAIIKALESF
+732 EAIVRALENADS
-742 DNPKSPVNIAAAD
+742 PKSPINMAAAN
-755 MLINSRSSIFKGL
+755 MLLNSRGTIFKGL

-774 EERDNFDKEIS
+774 EEKDVFDKEIS
-785 ELAESFDDEESAKNA
+785 ELADSFDDEDSAKNA
-800 ISSFTKKTEEIIK
+800 INSFTEKTQEIIK
-813 NKLQIADKYI
+813 NKAQIADKYI

-873 VKAYFETEETGKVS
+873 VKAYFETEETGRVS

-966 AIIKSV
+966 AIIKAV

>member
-1 MNININPNSKEN
+1 MNININPNSQEN
-13 TDGMLEITG
+13 MEGMLEIGG
-22 RLSDSNAAKYYGANR
+22 RAGIDKASAGR
-37 NHKVSEN
+37 NH
-44 LNISAARIDQNAFA
+44 LNIHASRIDQNAFLVT
-58 ISKSEPSAYSVEGLK
+58 KSEPSTYSVEGLK

-104 DVAKMADDGFS
+104 DVAKMADEGFS
-115 PSEMTDKE
+115 PSEMTDSE
-123 IVTVLDKIK
+123 TVTVLDKIK
-132 ATLVKSGVDI
+132 ATLVKSGVNID
-142 KGFTDD
+142 GFTDD

-167 EAALKETAIPAIKEN
+167 EAALKETALPATIEN
-182 VTEITEALNM
+182 VTDISEALNV
-192 SEALTT
+192 SGELTI

-204 KYMINNDLEPT
+204 KYMINNCPEPT
-215 VNNFYIANHSSNS
+215 VNNFYIANHSSS
-228 DSSANRAQYY
+228 ADTSANRASYY
-238 MDDTGYVG
+238 MDETGYVG
-246 KNPTDSDIESLSPQ
+246 KNPTDADIESLSPQ
-260 IEKSISDAGLDVN
+260 IEKIISDAGLSVN
-273 EQTIYEAKWLINKD
+273 EQTINEAKWLINKD

-292 ENLEKLE
+292 ENLTNLE
-299 DINNVSF
+299 NLESVSF
-306 PVDNETVAMSAASA
+306 PLDTETVAMSAASA
-320 LIEGKNAKEGILN
+320 LAEGKNAKDGLLS
-333 DPESIY
+333 DPESIHI
-339 QKAAKFVD
+339 KAAKFVE
-347 SLEINDIAKRRILEE
+347 SLNFDDVAKRRILEE
-362 TRLILTVEAS
+362 TRLILTLEAS

-377 KGIELD
+377 KGINLD
-383 TSNLEKLVDELKEAE
+383 TKDLEKLVDDLKQAE
-398 KECYAPFLMDKD
+398 KESYAPFLMDND
-410 INEIGEVDIKK
+410 EVDIKK
-421 YDDELTLKLDLFK
+421 YDDELTLKLDVFK
-434 QTVIAVEQI
+434 QTVIAIEHV
-443 KTAPLSVVGDIAF
+443 KTAPLSVVGDVAF
-456 AEKTPTLN
+456 SEKTPTLN
-464 EAKELSVNRTKEY
+464 EVAELSNKAK
-477 ESASLSV
+477 S
-484 SNDTGYSAE
+484 E
-493 FKKAEHSYETM
+493 FSKAERSYETM

-540 AVRILGYSGMEIN
+540 AVRILGYSGMEIT

-560 VKAEVAIENVI
+560 VKAEVAVENVI

-588 PLDTDIYELSDTL
+588 PLDTDIYELSNELL
-601 SNEDEDTANIK
+601 SEDEDTGNTK

-630 KVAFIG
+630 KSAFIG

-657 ADEKLTLSNIISA
+657 ADAKLTLSNIISA

-705 QGFKTKELNEQYAK
+705 QGFKTKELNKQYAK
-719 EGATEIKNAITKE
+719 EEANEIRNIITKE
-732 EAIIKALESF
+732 EAIVRALENADS
-742 DNPKSPVNIAAAD
+742 PKSPINMAAAN
-755 MLINSRSSIFKGL
+755 MLLNSRGTIFKGL

-774 EERDNFDKEIS
+774 EEKDIFDKEIS
-785 ELAESFDDEESAKNA
+785 ELADSFDDEDNVKNA
-800 ISSFTKKTEEIIK
+800 INSFTEKTQEIIK
-813 NKLQIADKYI
+813 NKAQIADKYI

-873 VKAYFETEETGKVS
+873 VKAYFETEETGRVS

-966 AIIKSV
+966 AIIKAV

>member
-13 TDGMLEITG
+13 MEGMLEIGSRADIDKTSAG
-22 RLSDSNAAKYYGANR
+22 R
-37 NHKVSEN
+37 NH
-44 LNISAARIDQNAFA
+44 LNIHASRIEQNAFLVT
-58 ISKSEPSAYSVEGLK
+58 KSEPSTYSVEGLK

-80 KASMKNVSLE
+80 KASMKNVSLD

-115 PSEMTDKE
+115 PLEMTDKE
-123 IVTVLDKIK
+123 TVTVLDKIK
-132 ATLVKSGVDI
+132 ATLVKSGVNID
-142 KGFTDD
+142 GFTDD

-167 EAALKETAIPAIKEN
+167 EAALKETALPATLEN
-182 VTEITEALNM
+182 VTEISEALNV
-192 SEALTT
+192 SGELTI

-204 KYMINNDLEPT
+204 KYMINNCPEPT
-215 VNNFYIANHSSNS
+215 VNNFYIANHSS
-228 DSSANRAQYY
+228 SADTSTNRASYY
-238 MDDTGYVG
+238 MDETGYVG
-246 KNPTDSDIESLSPQ
+246 KNPTDADIESLSPQ
-260 IEKSISDAGLDVN
+260 IEKIISDAGLSVN
-273 EQTIYEAKWLINKD
+273 EQTINEAKWLINKD

-292 ENLEKLE
+292 ENLTNLE
-299 DINNVSF
+299 NLESVSF
-306 PVDNETVAMSAASA
+306 PLDTETVALSAASA
-320 LIEGKNAKEGILN
+320 LAEGKNAKDGLLS
-333 DPESIY
+333 DPESIHI
-339 QKAAKFVD
+339 KAAKFVE
-347 SLEINDIAKRRILEE
+347 SLNFDDVAKRRILEE
-362 TRLILTVEAS
+362 TRLILTLEAS

-377 KGIELD
+377 KGINLD
-383 TSNLEKLVDELKEAE
+383 TKDLEKLVDDLKQAE
-398 KECYAPFLMDKD
+398 KESYAPFLMDND
-410 INEIGEVDIKK
+410 EVDIKK
-421 YDDELTLKLDLFK
+421 YDDELTLKLDVFK
-434 QTVIAVEQI
+434 QTVIAIEHV
-443 KTAPLSVVGDIAF
+443 KTAPLSVVGDVAF
-456 AEKTPTLN
+456 SEKTPTLN
-464 EAKELSVNRTKEY
+464 EVAELSDKAK
-477 ESASLSV
+477 S
-484 SNDTGYSAE
+484 E
-493 FKKAEHSYETM
+493 FSKAERSYETM

-540 AVRILGYSGMEIN
+540 AVRILGYSGMEIT

-560 VKAEVAIENVI
+560 VKAEVAVENVI

-588 PLDTDIYELSDTL
+588 PLDTDIYELSNELL
-601 SNEDEDTANIK
+601 SEDEDTGNTK

-630 KVAFIG
+630 KSAFIG

-657 ADEKLTLSNIISA
+657 ADERLTLSNIISA

-692 LITHGESITDQIL
+692 LIAHGESITDQIL
-705 QGFKTKELNEQYAK
+705 QGFKTKELNKQYAK
-719 EGATEIKNAITKE
+719 EEANEIRNIITKE
-732 EAIIKALESF
+732 EAIVRALENADS
-742 DNPKSPVNIAAAD
+742 PKSPINMAAAN
-755 MLINSRSSIFKGL
+755 MLINSRGTILKGL

-774 EERDNFDKEIS
+774 EEKDVFDKEIS
-785 ELAESFDDEESAKNA
+785 ELADSFDDEDSVKNA
-800 ISSFTKKTEEIIK
+800 INSFTEKTQEIIK
-813 NKLQIADKYI
+813 NKAQIADKYI

-873 VKAYFETEETGKVS
+873 VNAYFETEETGKVS
-887 AEFDLRDGK
+887 AEFELRDGK

-966 AIIKSV
+966 AIIKAV

>member
-13 TDGMLEITG
+13 TEGILEIGSRAGIDKTSAG
-22 RLSDSNAAKYYGANR
+22 R
-37 NHKVSEN
+37 NH
-44 LNISAARIDQNAFA
+44 LNIHASRIDQNAFLVT
-58 ISKSEPSAYSVEGLK
+58 KSEPSTYSVEGLK

-104 DVAKMADDGFS
+104 DVAKMADEGFS

-123 IVTVLDKIK
+123 TVTVLDKIK
-132 ATLVKSGVDI
+132 ATLVKSGVNID
-142 KGFTDD
+142 GFTDD

-167 EAALKETAIPAIKEN
+167 EAALKENGLPATIEN
-182 VTEITEALNM
+182 VTEISEALNV
-192 SEALTT
+192 SGELTI

-204 KYMINNDLEPT
+204 KYMINNCPEPT
-215 VNNFYIANHSSNS
+215 VNNFYIANHSSS
-228 DSSANRAQYY
+228 ADTSANRASYY
-238 MDDTGYVG
+238 MDETGYVG
-246 KNPTDSDIESLSPQ
+246 KNPTDADIESLSPQ
-260 IEKSISDAGLDVN
+260 IEKIISDAGLSVN
-273 EQTIYEAKWLINKD
+273 EQTINEAKWLINKD

-292 ENLEKLE
+292 ENLTNLE
-299 DINNVSF
+299 NLESVSF
-306 PVDNETVAMSAASA
+306 PLNTETVALSAASA
-320 LIEGKNAKEGILN
+320 LAEGKNAKDGLLS
-333 DPESIY
+333 DPESIHI
-339 QKAAKFVD
+339 KAAKFVE
-347 SLEINDIAKRRILEE
+347 SLNFDDVAKRRILEE
-362 TRLILTVEAS
+362 TRLILTLEAS

-377 KGIELD
+377 KGINLD
-383 TSNLEKLVDELKEAE
+383 TKDLEKLVDDLKQAE
-398 KECYAPFLMDKD
+398 KESYAPFLMDND
-410 INEIGEVDIKK
+410 EVDIKK
-421 YDDELTLKLDLFK
+421 YDDELTLKLDVFK
-434 QTVIAVEQI
+434 QIVIAIEHV
-443 KTAPLSVVGDIAF
+443 KTAPLSVVGDVAF
-456 AEKTPTLN
+456 SKKTPTLN
-464 EAKELSVNRTKEY
+464 EVAELSNKAK
-477 ESASLSV
+477 S
-484 SNDTGYSAE
+484 E
-493 FKKAEHSYETM
+493 FSKAERSYETM

-540 AVRILGYSGMEIN
+540 AVRILGYSGMEIT

-560 VKAEVAIENVI
+560 VKAEVAVENVI

-588 PLDTDIYELSDTL
+588 PLDTDIYELSNELL
-601 SNEDEDTANIK
+601 SEDEDTGNTK

-630 KVAFIG
+630 KSAFIG

-657 ADEKLTLSNIISA
+657 ADAKLTLSNIISA

-705 QGFKTKELNEQYAK
+705 QGFRTKELNVQYAK
-719 EGATEIKNAITKE
+719 EEADEIRNIITKE
-732 EAIIKALESF
+732 EAIVRALENADS
-742 DNPKSPVNIAAAD
+742 PKSPINMAAAN
-755 MLINSRSSIFKGL
+755 MLLNSRGTIFKGL

-774 EERDNFDKEIS
+774 EEKDVFDKEIS
-785 ELAESFDDEESAKNA
+785 ELADNFDDEDSAQNA
-800 ISSFTKKTEEIIK
+800 INSFTEKTQEIIK
-813 NKLQIADKYI
+813 NKAQIADKYI

-887 AEFDLRDGK
+887 AEFELRDGK

-966 AIIKSV
+966 AIIKAV

>member
-13 TDGMLEITG
+13 TEGILEIGSRAGIDKTSAG
-22 RLSDSNAAKYYGANR
+22 R
-37 NHKVSEN
+37 NH
-44 LNISAARIDQNAFA
+44 LNIHASRIDQNAFLVT
-58 ISKSEPSAYSVEGLK
+58 KSEPSTYSVEGLK

-104 DVAKMADDGFS
+104 DVAKMADEGFS
-115 PSEMTDKE
+115 PSEMTDSE
-123 IVTVLDKIK
+123 TVTVLDKIK
-132 ATLVKSGVDI
+132 ATLVKSGVNI

-167 EAALKETAIPAIKEN
+167 EAALKETALPATLEN
-182 VTEITEALNM
+182 VTEISEALNV
-192 SEALTT
+192 SGELTI

-204 KYMINNDLEPT
+204 KYMINNCPEPT
-215 VNNFYIANHSSNS
+215 VNNFYIANHSSS
-228 DSSANRAQYY
+228 ADTSANRASYY
-238 MDDTGYVG
+238 MDETGYVG
-246 KNPTDSDIESLSPQ
+246 KNPTDADIESLSPQ
-260 IEKSISDAGLDVN
+260 IEKIISDAGLSVN
-273 EQTIYEAKWLINKD
+273 EQTINEAKWLINKD

-292 ENLEKLE
+292 ENLTNLE
-299 DINNVSF
+299 NLESVSF
-306 PVDNETVAMSAASA
+306 PLDTETVALSAASA
-320 LIEGKNAKEGILN
+320 LAEGKNAKDGLLS
-333 DPESIY
+333 DPESIHI
-339 QKAAKFVD
+339 KAAKFVE
-347 SLEINDIAKRRILEE
+347 SLNFDDVAKRRILEE
-362 TRLILTVEAS
+362 TRLILTLEAS

-377 KGIELD
+377 KGINLD
-383 TSNLEKLVDELKEAE
+383 TKDLEKLVDDLKQAE
-398 KECYAPFLMDKD
+398 KESYAPFLMDND
-410 INEIGEVDIKK
+410 EVDIKK
-421 YDDELTLKLDLFK
+421 YDDELTLKLDVFK
-434 QTVIAVEQI
+434 QTVIAIEHV
-443 KTAPLSVVGDIAF
+443 KTAPLSVVGDVAF
-456 AEKTPTLN
+456 SEKTPTLN
-464 EAKELSVNRTKEY
+464 EVAELSNKAK
-477 ESASLSV
+477 S
-484 SNDTGYSAE
+484 E
-493 FKKAEHSYETM
+493 FSKAERSYETM

-540 AVRILGYSGMEIN
+540 AVRILGYSGMEIT

-560 VKAEVAIENVI
+560 VKAEVAVENVI

-588 PLDTDIYELSDTL
+588 PLDTDIYELSNELL
-601 SNEDEDTANIK
+601 SEDEDTGNTK

-630 KVAFIG
+630 KTAFIG

-657 ADEKLTLSNIISA
+657 ADEKLTLLNIISA

-685 SFGALEK
+685 SFGTLEK

-705 QGFKTKELNEQYAK
+705 QGFKTKELNKQYAK
-719 EGATEIKNAITKE
+719 EEADEIRNIITKE
-732 EAIIKALESF
+732 EAIVRALENADS
-742 DNPKSPVNIAAAD
+742 PKSPINMAAAN
-755 MLINSRSSIFKGL
+755 MLLNSRGTIFKGL

-774 EERDNFDKEIS
+774 EEKDVFDKEIS
-785 ELAESFDDEESAKNA
+785 ELADSFDDEDSVKNA
-800 ISSFTKKTEEIIK
+800 INSFTEKTQEIIK
-813 NKLQIADKYI
+813 NKAQIADKYI

-887 AEFDLRDGK
+887 AEFELRDGK

-966 AIIKSV
+966 AIIKAV